1 MENKPSDKQ
10 SNMPLDKILYRVA
23 KIESDRGE
31 PDKIWAITD
40 IDDLIASTDTDSATL
55 YDDDDDELLMS
66 IAYYKNRYSDDD
78 TSSEREPIYADPNEP
93 ESEPDEEP
101 EAELAEP
108 ETPADEP
115 EAPAE
120 TESEEPAALAESDEA
135 EQTAENEESIETE
148 KLEEPASEASFAESE
163 ETQSAGETYF
173 TQSESEAAAEAP
185 EEPEEAEAVQ
195 GSADEAESEAE
206 EAAAE
211 EVAADESE
219 DIYSDSKFELSV
231 VKTDSEDEEAT
242 QETEPKNEADTD
254 ESDESNGT
262 DDPDNSD
269 NILTLHGEEEES
281 EAEEPQ
287 SEDEAEKKPTVE
299 ELFGAPA
306 SRYFGEPSEKP
317 EEDSERESRAIPG
330 LFGDTV
336 VFGPMK
342 SLSEPTKSK
351 PDDEYKTKLMTAIG
365 SAKAPQS
372 AETIEKPGV
381 ILKRGPL
388 SETSGLEPL
397 PQVIPAEE
405 FVGSGDDK
413 PASIEDQPF
422 TNPAAGNQPEEEQM
436 MLSGFGE
443 EPETEKIDED
453 ELRSEL
459 DKKRA
464 EKKKKFVLLGGIGD
478 DEPQEDEDQP
488 EEEEEEPDEQ
498 PEEKKKRSEKAPLE
512 YEKPEQRGRVYNSLK
527 NAASQFKTSVIGL
540 CVLEG
545 VSLLLLLVP
554 KILEW
559 AAIDAPAFDRGGAG
573 LAAANI
579 VLLLASFYL
588 AFPNILSGV
597 KALANGRVTGGA
609 VGGLTFVLAFVQA
622 ILSFFNKSPEGASG
636 MFYCAAAIFALLMT
650 AENSSR
656 GTARVMQNFL
666 FCTAKRKS
674 GLYGIR
680 AIESEKDAFE
690 VGRALKMGNPD
701 ILYSGRVE
709 FPADFIKNSEA
720 NSPADSCIKR
730 SLIISSAVSVLLAV
744 ISGIITK
751 DIFQAFGVLT
761 GAFCLTSPCAIELA
775 LMIPLYLENR
785 KLNSDGGMIAGYDAA
800 LECSEAVAASVD
812 SADLFD
818 RAACEMHGMKD
829 FHTVRIDDVLLYA
842 VAIVL
847 KSGGP
852 LTDVFNRIIGGST
865 ELLPPVRDMI
875 YEDRLGLSATIYNQ
889 RVLLGNRN
897 LLTHHN
903 IEVPLKSEEDKVKR
917 NGRKILYI
925 AIDSQV
931 AAMFVFNYA
940 EDASLKDSINEM
952 ADNGFSL
959 VVRTDDP
966 NVTDELIAAR
976 FGIAQKDVKMTLSH
990 GARIFSAY
998 RDSVVNSAPAKVMHD
1013 GSARSYFKSIAACG
1027 RLANFASRWAVFALI
1042 VQAVV
1047 AAGAIL
1053 CVALKAFAFVSPL
1066 TAVIVQTAIVAFSV
1080 ILEKFKR

>member
-1 MENKPSDKQ
+1 MENKPSDKR
-10 SNMPLDKILYRVA
+10 SNMPLDKVLYQVA
-23 KIESDRGE
+23 KIEHDSGE
-31 PDKIWAITD
+31 PDKIWKITD
-40 IDDLIASTDTDSATL
+40 IDDLIASTDADSTAL
-55 YDDDDDELLMS
+55 DYDDDDELLMS

-78 TSSEREPIYADPNEP
+78 ISSEYETIYTDPKEP

-101 EAELAEP
+101 EPEEAEP
-108 ETPADEP
+108 EIPADEP
-115 EAPAE
+115 EASAEAE
-120 TESEEPAALAESDEA
+120 TEEPAEPAESDEA
-135 EQTAENEESIETE
+135 EQTVENKEPVSEVSFAKPEETE
-148 KLEEPASEASFAESE
+148 
-163 ETQSAGETYF
+163 SAGESYF
-173 TQSESEAAAEAP
+173 ESEAATEAP
-185 EEPEEAEAVQ
+185 VEPEEAKAAQE
-195 GSADEAESEAE
+195 SADEIEPEAE
-206 EAAAE
+206 EVKAE
-211 EVAADESE
+211 EVPADESE
-219 DIYSDSKFELSV
+219 DIYSDSKIELSV
-231 VKTDSEDEEAT
+231 VKADGEDDDI
-242 QETEPKNEADTD
+242 QESEPKDEVDTD
-254 ESDESNGT
+254 ESNKTDES
-262 DDPDNSD
+262 DNSD

-281 EAEEPQ
+281 ED
-287 SEDEAEKKPTVE
+287 EDEAEKKPTVE

-306 SRYFGEPSEKP
+306 SRYFGEPTEEP

-342 SLSEPTKSK
+342 TLSEPTQNK

-464 EKKKKFVLLGGIGD
+464 EKKKKFVLLGGLGD
-478 DEPQEDEDQP
+478 DEPQEDENPP
-488 EEEEEEPDEQ
+488 EEKEDEPEEQ
-498 PEEKKKRSEKAPLE
+498 PEKKRKHSEKAPLE

-545 VSLLLLLVP
+545 VSLLLLLIP

-609 VGGLTFVLAFVQA
+609 VGGLTFILALVQTRR
-622 ILSFFNKSPEGASG
+622 SFFNKSPEGASG

-785 KLNSDGGMIAGYDAA
+785 KLNSEGGMIAGYDAA

-976 FGIAQKDVKMTLSH
+976 FGIAQKDIKMTLSH

-998 RDSVVNSAPAKVMHD
+998 RDSVVDSAP
-1013 GSARSYFKSIAACG
+1013 G

-1066 TAVIVQTAIVAFSV
+1066 TAVIVQAAIVAFSV

>member
-1 MENKPSDKQ
+1 
-10 SNMPLDKILYRVA
+10 MPLDKVLYQVA
-23 KIESDRGE
+23 KIEHDSGE
-31 PDKIWAITD
+31 PDKIWKITD
-40 IDDLIASTDTDSATL
+40 IDDLIASTDADSTAL
-55 YDDDDDELLMS
+55 DYDDDDELLMS

-78 TSSEREPIYADPNEP
+78 ISSEYETIYTDPKEP

-101 EAELAEP
+101 EPKEAEP
-108 ETPADEP
+108 ENPADEP
-115 EAPAE
+115 EASAE
-120 TESEEPAALAESDEA
+120 AEAEEPAEPAESDEA
-135 EQTAENEESIETE
+135 EQTVENKEPVSEVSFAKPEETE
-148 KLEEPASEASFAESE
+148 
-163 ETQSAGETYF
+163 SAGESYF
-173 TQSESEAAAEAP
+173 TEPESEAATESPA
-185 EEPEEAEAVQ
+185 EPEETEAAQESV
-195 GSADEAESEAE
+195 DEIEPEAE
-206 EAAAE
+206 EVKAE
-211 EVAADESE
+211 KVPADESE
-219 DIYSDSKFELSV
+219 DIYSDSKIELSV
-231 VKTDSEDEEAT
+231 VKADGEDDDI
-242 QETEPKNEADTD
+242 QESEPKDEVDTD
-254 ESDESNGT
+254 ESNKTDES
-262 DDPDNSD
+262 DNSD

-281 EAEEPQ
+281 ED
-287 SEDEAEKKPTVE
+287 EDEAEKKPTVE

-306 SRYFGEPSEKP
+306 SRYFGEPTEEP

-342 SLSEPTKSK
+342 SLSEPTQNK

-405 FVGSGDDK
+405 FVGLGDDK

-464 EKKKKFVLLGGIGD
+464 EKKKKFVLLGGLGD
-478 DEPQEDEDQP
+478 EEPQEDENL
-488 EEEEEEPDEQ
+488 
-498 PEEKKKRSEKAPLE
+498 PEEKEDEPEEQPKKKKKHSEKAPLE

-527 NAASQFKTSVIGL
+527 NAASQFKTSAIGL

-545 VSLLLLLVP
+545 VSLLLLLIP

-588 AFPNILSGV
+588 AFPNILSGI

-609 VGGLTFVLAFVQA
+609 VGGLTFILALVQT

-650 AENSSR
+650 AENSSC

-775 LMIPLYLENR
+775 LTIPLYLENR
-785 KLNSDGGMIAGYDAA
+785 KLNSEGGMIAGYDAA

-818 RAACEMHGMKD
+818 RTACEMHGMKD

-976 FGIAQKDVKMTLSH
+976 FGIAQKDIKMTLSH

-998 RDSVVNSAPAKVMHD
+998 RDSVVDSAPAKVMHD

>member
-1 MENKPSDKQ
+1 MENRSSDKR
-10 SNMPLDKILYRVA
+10 SKISLDRVLREVA
-23 KIESDRGE
+23 ELENSRGE
-31 PDKIWAITD
+31 PDRIWSLSD
-40 IDDLIASTDTDSATL
+40 IDDLLASTDTDSTAPADE
-55 YDDDDDELLMS
+55 DDTELLSS
-66 IAYYKNRYSDDD
+66 IQYYEGRYSDDD
-78 TSSEREPIYADPNEP
+78 TPS
-93 ESEPDEEP
+93 ESEPVYTQQGAEEP
-101 EAELAEP
+101 EAEIAAEP
-108 ETPADEP
+108 DAEVLSVEAEAAVEPEVEKSVESNEAEQTDKESDEVEEAEESASEISSSELNTTEEPVDETSSEEPANEETA

-120 TESEEPAALAESDEA
+120 PEKAEAAQEIANEA
-135 EQTAENEESIETE
+135 EPEVE
-148 KLEEPASEASFAESE
+148 
-163 ETQSAGETYF
+163 
-173 TQSESEAAAEAP
+173 EAP
-185 EEPEEAEAVQ
+185 I
-195 GSADEAESEAE
+195 E
-206 EAAAE
+206 EAAA
-211 EVAADESE
+211 DESA
-219 DIYSDSKFELSV
+219 DIYSDSKLELSV
-231 VKTDSEDEEAT
+231 VKADGEDDDIH
-242 QETEPKNEADTD
+242 K
-254 ESDESNGT
+254 SDK
-262 DDPDNSD
+262 DN
-269 NILTLHGEEEES
+269 NILTLHGEEEE
-281 EAEEPQ
+281 PKD
-287 SEDEAEKKPTVE
+287 EDEAEKKPTVE

-306 SRYFGEPSEKP
+306 SRYFGEPSETP

-342 SLSEPTKSK
+342 SLSESAKNK
-351 PDDEYKTKLMTAIG
+351 PDDEYKTKLMAAIG
-365 SAKAPQS
+365 SAKEPQS

-453 ELRSEL
+453 ELRNEL

-464 EKKKKFVLLGGIGD
+464 EKKKKFVLLSGLGD
-478 DEPQEDEDQP
+478 DEPQEDENL
-488 EEEEEEPDEQ
+488 
-498 PEEKKKRSEKAPLE
+498 PEEKEDEPEKQPEKKKKHSEKAPLE

-609 VGGLTFVLAFVQA
+609 VGGLTFILALVQT

-650 AENSSR
+650 AENSIR

-785 KLNSDGGMIAGYDAA
+785 KLNSEGGMIAGYDAA

-998 RDSVVNSAPAKVMHD
+998 RDSVVDSAPAKVMHD

-1066 TAVIVQTAIVAFSV
+1066 TAVVVQAAIVAFSV
-1080 ILEKFKR
+1080 ILEKFKK

>member
-1 MENKPSDKQ
+1 MENKSSDRQGKI
-10 SNMPLDKILYRVA
+10 SLDKIVREIAEL
-23 KIESDRGE
+23 ESSRGE
-31 PDKIWAITD
+31 PDKIWSLSD
-40 IDDLIASTDTDSATL
+40 IDELIASTNAVSPVPADE
-55 YDDDDDELLMS
+55 DDAELLTS
-66 IAYYKNRYSDDD
+66 IQYYEDAYSDDKA
-78 TSSEREPIYADPNEP
+78 SGYEPVREPEP
-93 ESEPDEEP
+93 EYEP
-101 EAELAEP
+101 EETAEP
-108 ETPADEP
+108 EQGADEP
-115 EAPAE
+115 DVDISDKTDDEAPAE
-120 TESEEPAALAESDEA
+120 
-135 EQTAENEESIETE
+135 
-148 KLEEPASEASFAESE
+148 
-163 ETQSAGETYF
+163 
-173 TQSESEAAAEAP
+173 
-185 EEPEEAEAVQ
+185 PEEANKAPAEAEPADEMPAEEAVPEEAVEAPAEEEPD
-195 GSADEAESEAE
+195 GAPAKAADEAPAE
-206 EAAAE
+206 DGE
-211 EVAADESE
+211 E
-219 DIYSDSKFELSV
+219 IYSDSKFELSV
-231 VKTDSEDEEAT
+231 AESDG
-242 QETEPKNEADTD
+242 DTD
-254 ESDESNGT
+254 TDGAERENVVPLNGEDKT
-262 DDPDNSD
+262 PQD
-269 NILTLHGEEEES
+269 G
-281 EAEEPQ
+281 AE
-287 SEDEAEKKPTVE
+287 EKKPTVE

-306 SRYFGEPSEKP
+306 ARYFGEPA
-317 EEDSERESRAIPG
+317 EETEDDSENEERAVPG
-330 LFGDTV
+330 LFDDTV

-342 SLSEPTKSK
+342 TLSEPTRK
-351 PDDEYKTKLMTAIG
+351 DGDEYKTKLISAIG
-365 SAKAPQS
+365 SANAPQS
-372 AETIEKPGV
+372 SETIEKPGV

-397 PQVIPAEE
+397 PKVIPAED
-405 FVGSGDDK
+405 FVGSENDT
-413 PASIEDQPF
+413 ASSIEDRPF
-422 TNPAAGNQPEEEQM
+422 TNPAAENRPEEEQM

-453 ELRSEL
+453 E
-459 DKKRA
+459 
-464 EKKKKFVLLGGIGD
+464 
-478 DEPQEDEDQP
+478 PQQEESRP
-488 EEEEEEPDEQ
+488 EEKAEEPEEQ
-498 PEEKKKRSEKAPLE
+498 PKKKKKRSEKAPLE
-512 YEKPEQRGRVYNSLK
+512 YEKPEQRGRIYNSLK
-527 NAASQFKTSVIGL
+527 NAATQLKTSAIGL
-540 CVLEG
+540 CVIEG
-545 VSLLLLLVP
+545 VALLLLLVP

-573 LAAANI
+573 LAAANL

-588 AFPNILSGV
+588 AFPCILSGV
-597 KALANGRVTGGA
+597 KALAKGRVTGGA
-609 VGGLTFVLAFVQA
+609 AGGITFILALVQTV
-622 ILSFFNKSPEGASG
+622 LSFFNKSPEGASG
-636 MFYCAAAIFALLMT
+636 VFYCSAAVFALLMT
-650 AENSSR
+650 AENGSR
-656 GTARVMQNFL
+656 GSARVMQNFL

-690 VGRALKMGNPD
+690 VGRSLKMGNPD
-701 ILYSGRVE
+701 ILYSGKVK
-709 FPADFIKNSEA
+709 FPAEFIKNSEA
-720 NSPADSCIKR
+720 NSPADSCVKR

-744 ISGIITK
+744 ISGIITR
-751 DIFQAFGVLT
+751 DFFQAFGVLT

-785 KLNSDGGMIAGYDAA
+785 KLNSEGGMIAGYDAA
-800 LECSEAVAASVD
+800 VECSEAVAAAVD

-903 IEVPLKSEEDKVKR
+903 IEVPLKSDEDKVKR

-940 EDASLKDSINEM
+940 EDVSLKESLNEM

-976 FGIAQKDVKMTLSH
+976 FGIAQKDIKMTFSH

-998 RDSVVNSAPAKVMHD
+998 RDSVVDSAPAKVMHD

-1042 VQAVV
+1042 MQAVV

-1066 TAVIVQTAIVAFSV
+1066 TAVTVQCATVLFSV
-1080 ILEKFKR
+1080 ILEKFKK

>member
-1 MENKPSDKQ
+1 MENKSSDRQGKI
-10 SNMPLDKILYRVA
+10 SLDKIVREIAEL
-23 KIESDRGE
+23 ESSRGE
-31 PDKIWAITD
+31 PDKIWSLSD
-40 IDDLIASTDTDSATL
+40 IDELIASTNAVSPVPADEDDT
-55 YDDDDDELLMS
+55 ELLTS
-66 IAYYKNRYSDDD
+66 IQYYEDAYSDDKAFGY
-78 TSSEREPIYADPNEP
+78 EPVREPEP
-93 ESEPDEEP
+93 EPEYEP
-101 EAELAEP
+101 EETAEP
-108 ETPADEP
+108 EQGADEP
-115 EAPAE
+115 DVDISDKTEDEVPAEPEEANEAPAE
-120 TESEEPAALAESDEA
+120 AEPADEMPAEEA
-135 EQTAENEESIETE
+135 VPE
-148 KLEEPASEASFAESE
+148 K
-163 ETQSAGETYF
+163 TDSAPVE
-173 TQSESEAAAEAP
+173 AEAP
-185 EEPEEAEAVQ
+185 EEEPDGAPAED
-195 GSADEAESEAE
+195 ADEALAE
-206 EAAAE
+206 DGE
-211 EVAADESE
+211 E
-219 DIYSDSKFELSV
+219 IYSDSKFELSV
-231 VKTDSEDEEAT
+231 AESDGDGDT
-242 QETEPKNEADTD
+242 DTD
-254 ESDESNGT
+254 ENR
-262 DDPDNSD
+262 
-269 NILTLHGEEEES
+269 
-281 EAEEPQ
+281 EAEREKVVPLNG
-287 SEDEAEKKPTVE
+287 EDETPQDGAEEKKPTVE

-306 SRYFGEPSEKP
+306 ARYFGEPSE
-317 EEDSERESRAIPG
+317 ETEDDSENEERAVPG
-330 LFGDTV
+330 LFDDTV

-342 SLSEPTKSK
+342 TLSEPTRK
-351 PDDEYKTKLMTAIG
+351 DGDEYKTKLISAIG
-365 SAKAPQS
+365 SANAPQS
-372 AETIEKPGV
+372 SETIEKPGV

-397 PQVIPAEE
+397 PKVIPAED
-405 FVGSGDDK
+405 FVGSENDT
-413 PASIEDQPF
+413 ASSIEDQPF
-422 TNPAAGNQPEEEQM
+422 TNPAAENRPEEEQM

-453 ELRSEL
+453 ELRDEL
-459 DKKRA
+459 SKKRA
-464 EKKKKFVLLGGIGD
+464 EKKKKFVLLSNLD
-478 DEPQEDEDQP
+478 ENEPQQEESQP
-488 EEEEEEPDEQ
+488 EEKAEESEEQ
-498 PEEKKKRSEKAPLE
+498 PKKKKKRSEKAPLE
-512 YEKPEQRGRVYNSLK
+512 YEKPEQRGRIYNSLK
-527 NAASQFKTSVIGL
+527 NAATQLKTSAIGL
-540 CVLEG
+540 CVIEG
-545 VSLLLLLVP
+545 VALLLLLVP

-573 LAAANI
+573 LAAANL

-588 AFPNILSGV
+588 AFPCILSGI
-597 KALANGRVTGGA
+597 KALAKGRVTGGA
-609 VGGLTFVLAFVQA
+609 AGGITFILALVQTV
-622 ILSFFNKSPEGASG
+622 LSFFNKSPEGASG
-636 MFYCAAAIFALLMT
+636 VFYCSAAVFALLMT
-650 AENSSR
+650 AENGSR
-656 GTARVMQNFL
+656 GSARVMQNFL

-690 VGRALKMGNPD
+690 VGRSLKMGNPD
-701 ILYSGRVE
+701 ILYSGKVK
-709 FPADFIKNSEA
+709 FPAEFIKNSEA
-720 NSPADSCIKR
+720 NSPADSCVKR

-744 ISGIITK
+744 ISGIITR
-751 DIFQAFGVLT
+751 DFFQAFGVLT

-785 KLNSDGGMIAGYDAA
+785 KLNSEGGMIAGYDAA
-800 LECSEAVAASVD
+800 VECSEAVAAAVD

-903 IEVPLKSEEDKVKR
+903 IEVPLKSDEDKVKR

-940 EDASLKDSINEM
+940 EDASLKESLNEM

-976 FGIAQKDVKMTLSH
+976 FGIAQKDIKMTFSH

-998 RDSVVNSAPAKVMHD
+998 RDSVVDSAPAKVMHD

-1042 VQAVV
+1042 MQAVV

-1066 TAVIVQTAIVAFSV
+1066 TAVTVQCATVLFSV
-1080 ILEKFKR
+1080 ILEKFKK

>member
-1 MENKPSDKQ
+1 
-10 SNMPLDKILYRVA
+10 MPLDKVLYQVA
-23 KIESDRGE
+23 KIEHDSGE
-31 PDKIWAITD
+31 PDKIWKITD
-40 IDDLIASTDTDSATL
+40 IDDLIASTGADSAAL
-55 YDDDDDELLMS
+55 DYDDDDELLMS

-78 TSSEREPIYADPNEP
+78 ISSEYETIYTDPKEP

-101 EAELAEP
+101 EPELAEP
-108 ETPADEP
+108 ENPADEP
-115 EAPAE
+115 EASAEAE
-120 TESEEPAALAESDEA
+120 TEEPAEPAESDEA
-135 EQTAENEESIETE
+135 TQTVENKEPVSEVSFAKPEETE
-148 KLEEPASEASFAESE
+148 
-163 ETQSAGETYF
+163 SAGESYF
-173 TQSESEAAAEAP
+173 ESEAATESPA
-185 EEPEEAEAVQ
+185 EPEEAEAAQ
-195 GSADEAESEAE
+195 ESADEAETESKDVKV
-206 EAAAE
+206 E
-211 EVAADESE
+211 EVPADENE

-231 VKTDSEDEEAT
+231 VKTDSEDDDIQES
-242 QETEPKNEADTD
+242 ETENEDNTD
-254 ESDESNGT
+254 ESDESNET
-262 DDPDNSD
+262 DEQNKDD

-281 EAEEPQ
+281 ED
-287 SEDEAEKKPTVE
+287 EDEAEKKPTVE

-306 SRYFGEPSEKP
+306 SRYFGEPNEKP

-342 SLSEPTKSK
+342 SLSEPTQNK

-365 SAKAPQS
+365 SAKEPQS

-464 EKKKKFVLLGGIGD
+464 EKKKKFVLLSGLGD
-478 DEPQEDEDQP
+478 DEPQEDENL
-488 EEEEEEPDEQ
+488 
-498 PEEKKKRSEKAPLE
+498 PEEKEDEPEEQHEKKKKHSEKAPLE

-609 VGGLTFVLAFVQA
+609 VGGLTFILALVQT
-622 ILSFFNKSPEGASG
+622 ILSFFNKSPKGASG

-785 KLNSDGGMIAGYDAA
+785 KLNSEGGMIAGYDAA

-940 EDASLKDSINEM
+940 EDSSLKDSINEM

-976 FGIAQKDVKMTLSH
+976 FGIAQKDIKMTLSH

-998 RDSVVNSAPAKVMHD
+998 RDSVVDSAPAKVMHD

-1066 TAVIVQTAIVAFSV
+1066 TAVIVQAAIVAFSV

>member
-1 MENKPSDKQ
+1 
-10 SNMPLDKILYRVA
+10 MPLDKVLYQVA
-23 KIESDRGE
+23 KIEHDSGE
-31 PDKIWAITD
+31 PDKIWKITD
-40 IDDLIASTDTDSATL
+40 IDDLIASTDADSTAL
-55 YDDDDDELLMS
+55 DYDDDDELLMS

-78 TSSEREPIYADPNEP
+78 ISSEYETIYTDPKEP

-101 EAELAEP
+101 EPEEAEP
-108 ETPADEP
+108 EIPADEP
-115 EAPAE
+115 EASAEAE
-120 TESEEPAALAESDEA
+120 TEEPAEPAESDEA
-135 EQTAENEESIETE
+135 EQTVENKEPVSEVSFANPEETE
-148 KLEEPASEASFAESE
+148 
-163 ETQSAGETYF
+163 SAGESYF
-173 TQSESEAAAEAP
+173 ESEAATESPA
-185 EEPEEAEAVQ
+185 EPEETEAVQ
-195 GSADEAESEAE
+195 ESADEIEPEAE
-206 EAAAE
+206 EVKAE
-211 EVAADESE
+211 EVPADESE
-219 DIYSDSKFELSV
+219 DIYSDSEFELSV
-231 VKTDSEDEEAT
+231 VKTDGEDDDI
-242 QETEPKNEADTD
+242 QESEPKDEVDTD
-254 ESDESNGT
+254 ESNKTDES
-262 DDPDNSD
+262 DNSD

-281 EAEEPQ
+281 GD
-287 SEDEAEKKPTVE
+287 EDEAEKKPTVE

-306 SRYFGEPSEKP
+306 SRYFGEPTEEP

-342 SLSEPTKSK
+342 SLSEPTQNK

-464 EKKKKFVLLGGIGD
+464 EKKKKFVLLGGLGD
-478 DEPQEDEDQP
+478 DEPQEDENL
-488 EEEEEEPDEQ
+488 
-498 PEEKKKRSEKAPLE
+498 PEEKEYEPEEQHEKKRKHSEKAPLE

-545 VSLLLLLVP
+545 VSLLLLLIP

-609 VGGLTFVLAFVQA
+609 VGGLTFILALVQT

-636 MFYCAAAIFALLMT
+636 MFYCAATIFALLMT

-785 KLNSDGGMIAGYDAA
+785 KLNSEGGMIAGYDAA

-976 FGIAQKDVKMTLSH
+976 FGIAQKDIKMTLSH

-998 RDSVVNSAPAKVMHD
+998 RDSVVDSAPAKVMHD

-1047 AAGAIL
+1047 AVGAIL

-1066 TAVIVQTAIVAFSV
+1066 TAVVVQAAIVAFSV
-1080 ILEKFKR
+1080 ILEKFKK

>member
-1 MENKPSDKQ
+1 MENKPSDKR
-10 SNMPLDKILYRVA
+10 SNMPLDKVLYQVA
-23 KIESDRGE
+23 KIEHDSGE
-31 PDKIWAITD
+31 PDKIWKITD
-40 IDDLIASTDTDSATL
+40 IDDLIASTDADSTAL
-55 YDDDDDELLMS
+55 DYDDDDELLMS

-78 TSSEREPIYADPNEP
+78 ISSEYETIYTDPKEP

-101 EAELAEP
+101 EPEEAEP
-108 ETPADEP
+108 ENPADEA
-115 EAPAE
+115 EASAEAE
-120 TESEEPAALAESDEA
+120 TEEPAEPAESDEA
-135 EQTAENEESIETE
+135 EQTVENKEPVSGVSFAKPEETE
-148 KLEEPASEASFAESE
+148 
-163 ETQSAGETYF
+163 SAGESYF
-173 TQSESEAAAEAP
+173 ESEAATEAP
-185 EEPEEAEAVQ
+185 AELEETEAAQE
-195 GSADEAESEAE
+195 SADEIEPEAE
-206 EAAAE
+206 EVKAE
-211 EVAADESE
+211 EVPADESE

-231 VKTDSEDEEAT
+231 VKADGEDDDIQKA
-242 QETEPKNEADTD
+242 EPKDEVDTD
-254 ESDESNGT
+254 ESNKTDES
-262 DDPDNSD
+262 DNSD

-281 EAEEPQ
+281 ED
-287 SEDEAEKKPTVE
+287 EDEAEKKPTVE

-306 SRYFGEPSEKP
+306 SRYFGEPTEEP

-342 SLSEPTKSK
+342 SLSEPTQNK

-464 EKKKKFVLLGGIGD
+464 EKKKKFVLLGGLGD
-478 DEPQEDEDQP
+478 DEPQEDENL
-488 EEEEEEPDEQ
+488 
-498 PEEKKKRSEKAPLE
+498 PEEKEYEPEEQHEKKRKHSEKAPLE

-545 VSLLLLLVP
+545 VSLLLLLIP

-609 VGGLTFVLAFVQA
+609 VGGLTFILALVQT

-650 AENSSR
+650 AESSSR

-785 KLNSDGGMIAGYDAA
+785 KLNSEGGMIAGYDAA

-865 ELLPPVRDMI
+865 DLLPPVRDMI

-976 FGIAQKDVKMTLSH
+976 FGIAQKDIKMTLSH

-998 RDSVVNSAPAKVMHD
+998 RDSVVDSAPAKVMHD

>member
-1 MENKPSDKQ
+1 
-10 SNMPLDKILYRVA
+10 MPLDKVLYQVA
-23 KIESDRGE
+23 KIEHDSGE
-31 PDKIWAITD
+31 PDKIWKITD
-40 IDDLIASTDTDSATL
+40 IDDLIASTDADSTAL
-55 YDDDDDELLMS
+55 DYDDDDELLMS

-78 TSSEREPIYADPNEP
+78 ISSEYETIYTDPKEP

-101 EAELAEP
+101 EPEEAEP
-108 ETPADEP
+108 ENPADEP
-115 EAPAE
+115 EASAEAE
-120 TESEEPAALAESDEA
+120 TEEPAEPAESDEA
-135 EQTAENEESIETE
+135 EQTVENKEPVSEVSFTKPEETE
-148 KLEEPASEASFAESE
+148 
-163 ETQSAGETYF
+163 SAGESYF
-173 TQSESEAAAEAP
+173 ESEAATEAP
-185 EEPEEAEAVQ
+185 AEPKEAEAAQ
-195 GSADEAESEAE
+195 ESADEIEPEAE
-206 EAAAE
+206 EVKAE
-211 EVAADESE
+211 NVPADESE

-231 VKTDSEDEEAT
+231 VKADGEDDDI
-242 QETEPKNEADTD
+242 QESEPKDEVDTD
-254 ESDESNGT
+254 ESNKTDES
-262 DDPDNSD
+262 DNSD

-281 EAEEPQ
+281 ED
-287 SEDEAEKKPTVE
+287 EDEAEKKPTVE

-306 SRYFGEPSEKP
+306 SRYFGEPAEEP

-342 SLSEPTKSK
+342 SLSEPTQNK

-464 EKKKKFVLLGGIGD
+464 EKKKKFVLLGGLGD
-478 DEPQEDEDQP
+478 DEPQEDENLP
-488 EEEEEEPDEQ
+488 EEKEDEPEEQ
-498 PEEKKKRSEKAPLE
+498 PEKKKKHSEKAPLE

-545 VSLLLLLVP
+545 VSLLLLLIP

-609 VGGLTFVLAFVQA
+609 VGGLTFILALVQT
-622 ILSFFNKSPEGASG
+622 ILSFFNKSPEDASG

-720 NSPADSCIKR
+720 NAPADSCIKR

-744 ISGIITK
+744 ISGIIAK

-785 KLNSDGGMIAGYDAA
+785 KLNSEGGMIAGYDAA

-976 FGIAQKDVKMTLSH
+976 FGIAQKDIKMTLSH

-998 RDSVVNSAPAKVMHD
+998 RDSVVDSAPAKVMHD

>member
-1 MENKPSDKQ
+1 
-10 SNMPLDKILYRVA
+10 MPLDKVLYQVA
-23 KIESDRGE
+23 KIEHDSGE
-31 PDKIWAITD
+31 PDKIWKITD
-40 IDDLIASTDTDSATL
+40 IDDLIASTDADSTAL
-55 YDDDDDELLMS
+55 DYDDDDELLMS

-78 TSSEREPIYADPNEP
+78 ISSEYETIYTDPKEP

-101 EAELAEP
+101 EPEEAEP
-108 ETPADEP
+108 ENPADEP
-115 EAPAE
+115 EASAEAE
-120 TESEEPAALAESDEA
+120 TEEPAEPAESDEA
-135 EQTAENEESIETE
+135 EQTVENKEPVSEVSFAKPEETE
-148 KLEEPASEASFAESE
+148 SASES
-163 ETQSAGETYF
+163 YF
-173 TQSESEAAAEAP
+173 ESEAATESPA
-185 EEPEEAEAVQ
+185 EPEETEAVQ
-195 GSADEAESEAE
+195 ESVDEIEPEAE
-206 EAAAE
+206 EVKAE
-211 EVAADESE
+211 EVPADESE
-219 DIYSDSKFELSV
+219 DIYSDSKIELSV
-231 VKTDSEDEEAT
+231 VKADGEDDNI
-242 QETEPKNEADTD
+242 QESEPKDEVDTD
-254 ESDESNGT
+254 ESNKTEES
-262 DDPDNSD
+262 DNSD

-281 EAEEPQ
+281 ED
-287 SEDEAEKKPTVE
+287 EDEAEKKPTVE

-306 SRYFGEPSEKP
+306 SRYFGEPTEEP

-342 SLSEPTKSK
+342 SLSEPTQNK

-464 EKKKKFVLLGGIGD
+464 EKKKKFVLLGGLGD
-478 DEPQEDEDQP
+478 DEPQEDENL
-488 EEEEEEPDEQ
+488 
-498 PEEKKKRSEKAPLE
+498 PEEKEYEPEEQHEKKRKHSEKAPLE

-545 VSLLLLLVP
+545 VSLLLLLIP

-609 VGGLTFVLAFVQA
+609 VGGLTFILALVQT

-636 MFYCAAAIFALLMT
+636 MFYCAATIFALLMT

-785 KLNSDGGMIAGYDAA
+785 KLNSEGGMIAGYDAA

-952 ADNGFSL
+952 AYNGFSL

-976 FGIAQKDVKMTLSH
+976 FGIAQKDIKMTLSH

-998 RDSVVNSAPAKVMHD
+998 RDSVVDSAPAKVMHD

-1066 TAVIVQTAIVAFSV
+1066 TAVIVQAAIVAFSV

>member
-1 MENKPSDKQ
+1 MENKPSDKR
-10 SNMPLDKILYRVA
+10 SNMPLDKVLYQVA
-23 KIESDRGE
+23 KIEHDSGE
-31 PDKIWAITD
+31 PDKIWKITD
-40 IDDLIASTDTDSATL
+40 IDDLIASTGADSTAL
-55 YDDDDDELLMS
+55 DYDDDDELLMS

-78 TSSEREPIYADPNEP
+78 ISSEYETIYTDPKEP

-101 EAELAEP
+101 EPELAEP
-108 ETPADEP
+108 ENPADEP
-115 EAPAE
+115 EASAEAE
-120 TESEEPAALAESDEA
+120 TEEPAEPAESDEA
-135 EQTAENEESIETE
+135 AQTVENKEPVSEVSFAKPEETE
-148 KLEEPASEASFAESE
+148 
-163 ETQSAGETYF
+163 SAGESYF
-173 TQSESEAAAEAP
+173 ESEAATESPA
-185 EEPEEAEAVQ
+185 EPEEAEAAQ
-195 GSADEAESEAE
+195 ESADEAETESKDVK
-206 EAAAE
+206 AE
-211 EVAADESE
+211 EVPADENE

-231 VKTDSEDEEAT
+231 VKADSEDDDIQES
-242 QETEPKNEADTD
+242 ETENEDNTD
-254 ESDESNGT
+254 ESDESNET
-262 DDPDNSD
+262 DEQNKDD

-281 EAEEPQ
+281 ED
-287 SEDEAEKKPTVE
+287 EDEAEKKPTVE

-306 SRYFGEPSEKP
+306 SRYFGEPTEEP

-342 SLSEPTKSK
+342 SLSEPTQNK

-365 SAKAPQS
+365 SAKEPQS

-464 EKKKKFVLLGGIGD
+464 EKKKKFVLLSGLGD
-478 DEPQEDEDQP
+478 EEPQEDENL
-488 EEEEEEPDEQ
+488 
-498 PEEKKKRSEKAPLE
+498 PEEKGDEPEEQHEKKKKHSEKAPLE

-545 VSLLLLLVP
+545 VSLLLLLIP

-597 KALANGRVTGGA
+597 KALANGHVTGGA
-609 VGGLTFVLAFVQA
+609 VGGLTFILAFVQT

-785 KLNSDGGMIAGYDAA
+785 KLNSEGGMIAGYDAA

-976 FGIAQKDVKMTLSH
+976 FGIAQKDIKMTLSH

-998 RDSVVNSAPAKVMHD
+998 RDSVVDSAPAKVMHD

-1066 TAVIVQTAIVAFSV
+1066 TAVIVQAAIVAFSV

>member
-1 MENKPSDKQ
+1 
-10 SNMPLDKILYRVA
+10 MPLDKVLYQVA
-23 KIESDRGE
+23 KIEHDSGE
-31 PDKIWAITD
+31 PDKIWKITD
-40 IDDLIASTDTDSATL
+40 IDDLIASTDADSTAL
-55 YDDDDDELLMS
+55 DYDDDDELLMS

-78 TSSEREPIYADPNEP
+78 ISSEYETIYTDPKEP

-101 EAELAEP
+101 EPEEAEP
-108 ETPADEP
+108 EIPADEP
-115 EAPAE
+115 EASAEAE
-120 TESEEPAALAESDEA
+120 TEEPAEPAESDEA
-135 EQTAENEESIETE
+135 EQTVENKEPVSEVSFANPEETE
-148 KLEEPASEASFAESE
+148 
-163 ETQSAGETYF
+163 SAGESYF
-173 TQSESEAAAEAP
+173 ESEAATESPA
-185 EEPEEAEAVQ
+185 EPEETEAVRE
-195 GSADEAESEAE
+195 SADEIEPEAE
-206 EAAAE
+206 EVKAE
-211 EVAADESE
+211 EVPADESE
-219 DIYSDSKFELSV
+219 DIYSDSEFELSV
-231 VKTDSEDEEAT
+231 VKTDGEDDDI
-242 QETEPKNEADTD
+242 QESEPKDEVDTD
-254 ESDESNGT
+254 ESNKTDES
-262 DDPDNSD
+262 DNSD

-281 EAEEPQ
+281 GD
-287 SEDEAEKKPTVE
+287 EDEAEKKPTVE

-306 SRYFGEPSEKP
+306 SRYFGEPTEEP

-342 SLSEPTKSK
+342 SLSEPTQNK

-464 EKKKKFVLLGGIGD
+464 EKKKKFVLLGGLGD
-478 DEPQEDEDQP
+478 DEPQEDENL
-488 EEEEEEPDEQ
+488 
-498 PEEKKKRSEKAPLE
+498 PEEKEYELEEQHEKKRKHSEKAPLE

-545 VSLLLLLVP
+545 VSLLLLLIP

-609 VGGLTFVLAFVQA
+609 VGGLTFILALVQT

-785 KLNSDGGMIAGYDAA
+785 KLNSEGGMIAGYDAA

-976 FGIAQKDVKMTLSH
+976 FGIAQKDIKMTLSH

-998 RDSVVNSAPAKVMHD
+998 RDSVVDSAPAKVMHD

>member
-1 MENKPSDKQ
+1 
-10 SNMPLDKILYRVA
+10 MPLDKVLYQVA
-23 KIESDRGE
+23 KIEHDSGE
-31 PDKIWAITD
+31 PDKIWKITD
-40 IDDLIASTDTDSATL
+40 IDDLIASTGADSTAL
-55 YDDDDDELLMS
+55 DYDDDDELLMS

-78 TSSEREPIYADPNEP
+78 ISSEYETIYTDPKEPK
-93 ESEPDEEP
+93 SEPDEEP
-101 EAELAEP
+101 EPEEAEP
-108 ETPADEP
+108 ENPADEP
-115 EAPAE
+115 EASAEAE
-120 TESEEPAALAESDEA
+120 TEEPAEPAESDEA
-135 EQTAENEESIETE
+135 AQTVENKEPVSEVSFAKPEETE
-148 KLEEPASEASFAESE
+148 
-163 ETQSAGETYF
+163 SAGESYF
-173 TQSESEAAAEAP
+173 ESEAATESPA
-185 EEPEEAEAVQ
+185 EPEEAEAAQ
-195 GSADEAESEAE
+195 ESADEAETESKDVK
-206 EAAAE
+206 AE
-211 EVAADESE
+211 EVPADENE

-231 VKTDSEDEEAT
+231 VKADSEDDDIQES
-242 QETEPKNEADTD
+242 ETENEDNTD
-254 ESDESNGT
+254 ESDESNET
-262 DDPDNSD
+262 DEQNKDD

-281 EAEEPQ
+281 ED
-287 SEDEAEKKPTVE
+287 EDEAEKKPTVE

-306 SRYFGEPSEKP
+306 SRYFGEPSEEP

-342 SLSEPTKSK
+342 SLSEPTQNK

-365 SAKAPQS
+365 SAKEPQS

-464 EKKKKFVLLGGIGD
+464 EKKKKFVLLSGLGD
-478 DEPQEDEDQP
+478 EEPQEDENLP
-488 EEEEEEPDEQ
+488 EEKEDESEEQ
-498 PEEKKKRSEKAPLE
+498 PEKKRKHSEKAPLE

-545 VSLLLLLVP
+545 VSLLLLLIP

-609 VGGLTFVLAFVQA
+609 VGGLTFILALIQT

-785 KLNSDGGMIAGYDAA
+785 KLNSEGGMIAGYDAA

-976 FGIAQKDVKMTLSH
+976 FGIAQKDIKMTLSH

-998 RDSVVNSAPAKVMHD
+998 RDSVVDSAPAKVMHD

-1066 TAVIVQTAIVAFSV
+1066 TAVIVQAAIVAFSV

>member
-1 MENKPSDKQ
+1 
-10 SNMPLDKILYRVA
+10 MPLDKVLYQVA
-23 KIESDRGE
+23 KIEHDSGE
-31 PDKIWAITD
+31 PDKIWEITD
-40 IDDLIASTDTDSATL
+40 IDDLIASTDADSTAL
-55 YDDDDDELLMS
+55 DYDDDDELLMS

-78 TSSEREPIYADPNEP
+78 ISSEYETIYTDPKEP

-101 EAELAEP
+101 EPEEAEP
-108 ETPADEP
+108 ENPADEP
-115 EAPAE
+115 EASAEAE
-120 TESEEPAALAESDEA
+120 TEEPAEPVESDEA
-135 EQTAENEESIETE
+135 EQTVENKEPVSEVSFAKPEETE
-148 KLEEPASEASFAESE
+148 
-163 ETQSAGETYF
+163 SAGESYF
-173 TQSESEAAAEAP
+173 ESEAVTESPA
-185 EEPEEAEAVQ
+185 EPEEAEAAQ
-195 GSADEAESEAE
+195 ESADEIEPEAE
-206 EAAAE
+206 EVKAE
-211 EVAADESE
+211 KVPADESE
-219 DIYSDSKFELSV
+219 DIYSDSEFELSV
-231 VKTDSEDEEAT
+231 VKADGEDDDI
-242 QETEPKNEADTD
+242 QESEPKDEVDTD
-254 ESDESNGT
+254 ESNKTDES
-262 DDPDNSD
+262 DNSD

-281 EAEEPQ
+281 ED
-287 SEDEAEKKPTVE
+287 EDEAEKKPTVE

-306 SRYFGEPSEKP
+306 SRYFGEPTEEP

-342 SLSEPTKSK
+342 SLSEPTQNK

-405 FVGSGDDK
+405 FVGSEDDK

-464 EKKKKFVLLGGIGD
+464 EKKKKFVLLGGLGD
-478 DEPQEDEDQP
+478 DEPQEDENL
-488 EEEEEEPDEQ
+488 
-498 PEEKKKRSEKAPLE
+498 PEEKEDEPEEQPKKKRKHSEKAPLE

-545 VSLLLLLVP
+545 VSLLLLLIP

-609 VGGLTFVLAFVQA
+609 VGGLTFILALVQT

-785 KLNSDGGMIAGYDAA
+785 KLNSEGGMIAGYDAA

-976 FGIAQKDVKMTLSH
+976 FGIAQKDIKMTLSH

-998 RDSVVNSAPAKVMHD
+998 RDSVVDSAPAKVMHD

-1042 VQAVV
+1042 VQEVV

-1066 TAVIVQTAIVAFSV
+1066 TAVIVQAAIVAFSV

>member
-1 MENKPSDKQ
+1 
-10 SNMPLDKILYRVA
+10 MPLDKVLYQVA
-23 KIESDRGE
+23 KIEHDSGE
-31 PDKIWAITD
+31 PDKIWEITD
-40 IDDLIASTDTDSATL
+40 IDDLIASTDADSTAL
-55 YDDDDDELLMS
+55 DYDDDDELLMS

-78 TSSEREPIYADPNEP
+78 ISSEYETIYTDPKEP

-101 EAELAEP
+101 EPEEAEP
-108 ETPADEP
+108 ENPADEP
-115 EAPAE
+115 EASAEAE
-120 TESEEPAALAESDEA
+120 TEEPAEPVESDEA
-135 EQTAENEESIETE
+135 EQTVENKEPVSEVSFAKPEETE
-148 KLEEPASEASFAESE
+148 
-163 ETQSAGETYF
+163 SAGESYF
-173 TQSESEAAAEAP
+173 ESEAVTESPA
-185 EEPEEAEAVQ
+185 EPEEAEAAQ
-195 GSADEAESEAE
+195 ESADEIEPEAE
-206 EAAAE
+206 EVKAE
-211 EVAADESE
+211 KVPADESE
-219 DIYSDSKFELSV
+219 DIYSDSEFELSV
-231 VKTDSEDEEAT
+231 VKADGEDDDI
-242 QETEPKNEADTD
+242 QESEPKDEVDTD
-254 ESDESNGT
+254 ESNKTDES
-262 DDPDNSD
+262 DNSD

-281 EAEEPQ
+281 ED
-287 SEDEAEKKPTVE
+287 EDEAEKKPTVE

-306 SRYFGEPSEKP
+306 SRYFGEPTEEP

-342 SLSEPTKSK
+342 SLSEPTQNK

-405 FVGSGDDK
+405 FVGSEDDK

-464 EKKKKFVLLGGIGD
+464 EKKKKFVLLGGLGD
-478 DEPQEDEDQP
+478 DEPQEDENL
-488 EEEEEEPDEQ
+488 
-498 PEEKKKRSEKAPLE
+498 PEEKEDEPEEQPKKKRKHSEKAPLE

-545 VSLLLLLVP
+545 VSLLLLLIP
-554 KILEW
+554 KNLEW

-609 VGGLTFVLAFVQA
+609 VGGLTFILALVQT

-785 KLNSDGGMIAGYDAA
+785 KLNSEGGMIAGYDAA

-976 FGIAQKDVKMTLSH
+976 FGIAQKDIKMTLSH

-998 RDSVVNSAPAKVMHD
+998 RDSVVDSAPAKVMHD

-1066 TAVIVQTAIVAFSV
+1066 TAVIVQAAIVAFSV

>member
-1 MENKPSDKQ
+1 
-10 SNMPLDKILYRVA
+10 MPLDKVLYQVA
-23 KIESDRGE
+23 KIEHDSGE
-31 PDKIWAITD
+31 PDKIWKITD
-40 IDDLIASTDTDSATL
+40 IDDLIASTDADSTAL
-55 YDDDDDELLMS
+55 DYDDDDELLMS

-78 TSSEREPIYADPNEP
+78 ISSEYETIYTDPKEP

-101 EAELAEP
+101 ESEEAEP
-108 ETPADEP
+108 ENPADEP
-115 EAPAE
+115 EASAEAEAEEPAEPAESDVAEQTVENKEPVSEVPFAKPEE
-120 TESEEPAALAESDEA
+120 TES
-135 EQTAENEESIETE
+135 
-148 KLEEPASEASFAESE
+148 
-163 ETQSAGETYF
+163 AGESYF
-173 TQSESEAAAEAP
+173 ESEAATESPA
-185 EEPEEAEAVQ
+185 EPEETEAVQ
-195 GSADEAESEAE
+195 ESADEIEPEAE
-206 EAAAE
+206 EVKAE
-211 EVAADESE
+211 EVPADESE
-219 DIYSDSKFELSV
+219 DIYSDSKIELSV
-231 VKTDSEDEEAT
+231 VKADGEDDDI
-242 QETEPKNEADTD
+242 QESEPKDEVDTD
-254 ESDESNGT
+254 ESNKTDES
-262 DDPDNSD
+262 DNSD

-281 EAEEPQ
+281 ED
-287 SEDEAEKKPTVE
+287 EDEAEKKPTVE

-306 SRYFGEPSEKP
+306 SRYFGELTEEP

-342 SLSEPTKSK
+342 SLSEPTQNK

-372 AETIEKPGV
+372 TETIEKPGV

-405 FVGSGDDK
+405 FVGSGDNK

-464 EKKKKFVLLGGIGD
+464 EKKKKFVLLGGLGD
-478 DEPQEDEDQP
+478 DEPQEDENLP
-488 EEEEEEPDEQ
+488 EEKEDEPEEQ
-498 PEEKKKRSEKAPLE
+498 PEKKRKHSEKAPLE

-527 NAASQFKTSVIGL
+527 NAASQFKTSGIGL

-545 VSLLLLLVP
+545 VSLLLLLIP

-609 VGGLTFVLAFVQA
+609 VGGLTFILALVQT

-785 KLNSDGGMIAGYDAA
+785 KLNSEGGMIASYDAA

-976 FGIAQKDVKMTLSH
+976 FGIAQKDIKMTLSH

-998 RDSVVNSAPAKVMHD
+998 RDSVVDSAPAKVMHD

-1066 TAVIVQTAIVAFSV
+1066 TAVIVQAAIVAFSV

>member
-1 MENKPSDKQ
+1 
-10 SNMPLDKILYRVA
+10 MPLDKVLYQVA
-23 KIESDRGE
+23 KIEHDSGE
-31 PDKIWAITD
+31 PDKIWKITD
-40 IDDLIASTDTDSATL
+40 IDDLIASTDADSATL
-55 YDDDDDELLMS
+55 DYDDDDELLMS

-78 TSSEREPIYADPNEP
+78 ISSEYETIYTDPKEP

-101 EAELAEP
+101 EPEEAEP
-108 ETPADEP
+108 ENPADEP
-115 EAPAE
+115 EASAEAE
-120 TESEEPAALAESDEA
+120 TEEPAEPAESDEA
-135 EQTAENEESIETE
+135 EQTVENKEPVSEVSFAKPKETE
-148 KLEEPASEASFAESE
+148 
-163 ETQSAGETYF
+163 SAGESYF
-173 TQSESEAAAEAP
+173 ESSAATEAP
-185 EEPEEAEAVQ
+185 AEPEETEAAQ
-195 GSADEAESEAE
+195 ESADEIGPEAE
-206 EAAAE
+206 EVKAE
-211 EVAADESE
+211 EVPADESE
-219 DIYSDSKFELSV
+219 DIYSDSEFELSV
-231 VKTDSEDEEAT
+231 VKADGEDDDI
-242 QETEPKNEADTD
+242 QESEPKDEVDTD
-254 ESDESNGT
+254 ESNKTDES
-262 DDPDNSD
+262 DNSD

-281 EAEEPQ
+281 ED
-287 SEDEAEKKPTVE
+287 EDEAEKKPTVE

-306 SRYFGEPSEKP
+306 SRYFGKPTEEPD
-317 EEDSERESRAIPG
+317 EDSERESRAIPG

-342 SLSEPTKSK
+342 SLSEPTQNK

-413 PASIEDQPF
+413 PVSIEDQPF

-464 EKKKKFVLLGGIGD
+464 EKKKKFVLLGGLGD
-478 DEPQEDEDQP
+478 DEPQEDENL
-488 EEEEEEPDEQ
+488 
-498 PEEKKKRSEKAPLE
+498 PEEKEDEPEEQHEKKKKHSEKAPLE

-545 VSLLLLLVP
+545 VSLLLLLIP

-597 KALANGRVTGGA
+597 KALANGRVTSGA
-609 VGGLTFVLAFVQA
+609 VGGLTFILALVQT

-690 VGRALKMGNPD
+690 VGRALKMGNPY

-720 NSPADSCIKR
+720 NSPADNCIKR

-785 KLNSDGGMIAGYDAA
+785 KLNSEGGMIAGYDAA

-976 FGIAQKDVKMTLSH
+976 FGIAQKDIKMTLSH

-998 RDSVVNSAPAKVMHD
+998 RDSVVDSAPAKVMHD

-1066 TAVIVQTAIVAFSV
+1066 TAVIVQAAIVAFSV

>member
-1 MENKPSDKQ
+1 MENKSSDRQGKI
-10 SNMPLDKILYRVA
+10 SLDKIVREIAEL
-23 KIESDRGE
+23 ESSRGE
-31 PDKIWAITD
+31 PDKIWSLSD
-40 IDDLIASTDTDSATL
+40 IDELIASTNAVSPVPADE
-55 YDDDDDELLMS
+55 DDAELLTS
-66 IAYYKNRYSDDD
+66 IQYYEDAYSDDKAFGY
-78 TSSEREPIYADPNEP
+78 EPVREPEP
-93 ESEPDEEP
+93 EPEYEP
-101 EAELAEP
+101 EETAEP
-108 ETPADEP
+108 EQEADEP
-115 EAPAE
+115 DVDISDKTEDEVPAEPEEANEAPAE
-120 TESEEPAALAESDEA
+120 EEDEA
-135 EQTAENEESIETE
+135 PVEDAVSEKTDSAPAEV
-148 KLEEPASEASFAESE
+148 
-163 ETQSAGETYF
+163 
-173 TQSESEAAAEAP
+173 EAP
-185 EEPEEAEAVQ
+185 EEEPDGAPAED
-195 GSADEAESEAE
+195 ADEALAE
-206 EAAAE
+206 DGE
-211 EVAADESE
+211 E
-219 DIYSDSKFELSV
+219 IYSDSKFELSV
-231 VKTDSEDEEAT
+231 AESDGDGDTDTGENREAERENVVPLNGEDET
-242 QETEPKNEADTD
+242 PQD
-254 ESDESNGT
+254 G
-262 DDPDNSD
+262 
-269 NILTLHGEEEES
+269 
-281 EAEEPQ
+281 AE
-287 SEDEAEKKPTVE
+287 EKKPTVE

-306 SRYFGEPSEKP
+306 ARYFGEPA
-317 EEDSERESRAIPG
+317 EETEDDSENEERAVPG
-330 LFGDTV
+330 LFDDTV

-342 SLSEPTKSK
+342 TLSEPTRK
-351 PDDEYKTKLMTAIG
+351 DGDEYKTKLISAIG
-365 SAKAPQS
+365 SANAPQS
-372 AETIEKPGV
+372 SETIEKPGV

-397 PQVIPAEE
+397 PKVIPAED
-405 FVGSGDDK
+405 FVGSENDT
-413 PASIEDQPF
+413 ASSIEDRPF
-422 TNPAAGNQPEEEQM
+422 TNPAAENRPEEEQM

-453 ELRSEL
+453 ELRDEL
-459 DKKRA
+459 SKKRA
-464 EKKKKFVLLGGIGD
+464 EKKKKFVLLSNLD
-478 DEPQEDEDQP
+478 ENEPQQEESRP
-488 EEEEEEPDEQ
+488 EEKAEEPEEQ
-498 PEEKKKRSEKAPLE
+498 PKKKKKRSEKAPLE
-512 YEKPEQRGRVYNSLK
+512 YEKPEQRGRIYNSLK
-527 NAASQFKTSVIGL
+527 NATTQLKTSAIGL
-540 CVLEG
+540 CVIEG
-545 VSLLLLLVP
+545 VALLLLLLVP

-573 LAAANI
+573 LAAANL

-588 AFPNILSGV
+588 AFPCVLSGM
-597 KALANGRVTGGA
+597 KALAKGRVTGGA
-609 VGGLTFVLAFVQA
+609 AGGITFILALVQTV
-622 ILSFFNKSPEGASG
+622 LSFFNKSPEGASG
-636 MFYCAAAIFALLMT
+636 VFYCSAAVFALLMT

-656 GTARVMQNFL
+656 GSARVMQNFL

-690 VGRALKMGNPD
+690 VGRSLKMGNPD
-701 ILYSGRVE
+701 ILYSGKVK
-709 FPADFIKNSEA
+709 FPAEFIKNSEA
-720 NSPADSCIKR
+720 NSPADSCVKR

-744 ISGIITK
+744 ISGIITR
-751 DIFQAFGVLT
+751 DFFQAFGVLT

-785 KLNSDGGMIAGYDAA
+785 KLNSEGGMIAGYDAA
-800 LECSEAVAASVD
+800 VECSEAVAAAVD

-903 IEVPLKSEEDKVKR
+903 IEVPLKSDEDKVKR

-940 EDASLKDSINEM
+940 EDASLKESLNEM

-976 FGIAQKDVKMTLSH
+976 FGIAQKDIKMTFSH

-998 RDSVVNSAPAKVMHD
+998 RDSVVDSAPAKVMHD

-1042 VQAVV
+1042 MQAVV

-1066 TAVIVQTAIVAFSV
+1066 TAVTVQCATVLFSV
-1080 ILEKFKR
+1080 ILEKFKK

>member
-1 MENKPSDKQ
+1 MENKSSDRRGKI
-10 SNMPLDKILYRVA
+10 SLDKIVREIAEL
-23 KIESDRGE
+23 ESSRGE
-31 PDKIWAITD
+31 PDKIWSLSD
-40 IDDLIASTDTDSATL
+40 IDELIASTNAVSPVPADEDDT
-55 YDDDDDELLMS
+55 ELLTS
-66 IAYYKNRYSDDD
+66 IQYYEDAYSDDKAFGY
-78 TSSEREPIYADPNEP
+78 EPVREPEP
-93 ESEPDEEP
+93 EPEYEP
-101 EAELAEP
+101 EETAEP
-108 ETPADEP
+108 EQGADEP
-115 EAPAE
+115 DVDISDKTEDEVPAEPEEANEAPAE
-120 TESEEPAALAESDEA
+120 AEPADEMPAEEA
-135 EQTAENEESIETE
+135 VPE
-148 KLEEPASEASFAESE
+148 K
-163 ETQSAGETYF
+163 TDSAPVE
-173 TQSESEAAAEAP
+173 AEAP
-185 EEPEEAEAVQ
+185 EEEPDGAPAED
-195 GSADEAESEAE
+195 ADEALAE
-206 EAAAE
+206 DGE
-211 EVAADESE
+211 E
-219 DIYSDSKFELSV
+219 IYSDSKFELSV
-231 VKTDSEDEEAT
+231 AESDGDGDT
-242 QETEPKNEADTD
+242 DTD
-254 ESDESNGT
+254 ENR
-262 DDPDNSD
+262 
-269 NILTLHGEEEES
+269 
-281 EAEEPQ
+281 EAERENVVPLNG
-287 SEDEAEKKPTVE
+287 EDETPQDGAEEKKPTVE

-306 SRYFGEPSEKP
+306 ARYFGEPSE
-317 EEDSERESRAIPG
+317 ETEDDSENEERAVPG
-330 LFGDTV
+330 LFDDTV

-342 SLSEPTKSK
+342 TLSEPTRK
-351 PDDEYKTKLMTAIG
+351 DGDEYKTKLISAIG
-365 SAKAPQS
+365 SANAPQS
-372 AETIEKPGV
+372 SETIEKPGV

-397 PQVIPAEE
+397 PKVIPAED
-405 FVGSGDDK
+405 FVGSENDT
-413 PASIEDQPF
+413 ASSIEDQPF
-422 TNPAAGNQPEEEQM
+422 TNPAAENRPEEEQM

-453 ELRSEL
+453 ELRDEL
-459 DKKRA
+459 SKKRA
-464 EKKKKFVLLGGIGD
+464 EKKKKFVLLSNLD
-478 DEPQEDEDQP
+478 ENEPQQEESRP
-488 EEEEEEPDEQ
+488 EEKAEEPEEQ
-498 PEEKKKRSEKAPLE
+498 PKKKKKRSEKAPLE
-512 YEKPEQRGRVYNSLK
+512 YEKPEQRGRIYNSLK
-527 NAASQFKTSVIGL
+527 NAVTQLKTSAIGL
-540 CVLEG
+540 CVIEG
-545 VSLLLLLVP
+545 VALLLLLVP

-573 LAAANI
+573 LAAANL

-588 AFPNILSGV
+588 AFPCILSGI
-597 KALANGRVTGGA
+597 KALAKGRVTGGA
-609 VGGLTFVLAFVQA
+609 AGGITFILALVQTV
-622 ILSFFNKSPEGASG
+622 LSFFNKSPEGASG
-636 MFYCAAAIFALLMT
+636 VFYCSAAVFALLMT
-650 AENSSR
+650 AENGSR
-656 GTARVMQNFL
+656 GSARVMQNFL

-690 VGRALKMGNPD
+690 VGRSLKMGNPD
-701 ILYSGRVE
+701 ILYSGKVK
-709 FPADFIKNSEA
+709 FPAEFIKNSEA
-720 NSPADSCIKR
+720 NSPADSCVKR

-744 ISGIITK
+744 ISGIITR
-751 DIFQAFGVLT
+751 DFFQAFGVLT

-785 KLNSDGGMIAGYDAA
+785 KLNSEGGMIAGYDAA
-800 LECSEAVAASVD
+800 VECSEAVAAAVD

-903 IEVPLKSEEDKVKR
+903 IEVPLKSDEDKVKR

-940 EDASLKDSINEM
+940 EDASLKESLNEM

-976 FGIAQKDVKMTLSH
+976 FGIAQKDIKMTFSH

-998 RDSVVNSAPAKVMHD
+998 RDSVVDSAPAKVMHD

-1042 VQAVV
+1042 MQAVV

-1066 TAVIVQTAIVAFSV
+1066 TAVTVQCATVLFSV
-1080 ILEKFKR
+1080 ILEKFKK

>member
-1 MENKPSDKQ
+1 MENKSSDRQGKI
-10 SNMPLDKILYRVA
+10 SLDKIVREIAEL
-23 KIESDRGE
+23 ESSRGE
-31 PDKIWAITD
+31 PDKIWSLSD
-40 IDDLIASTDTDSATL
+40 IDELIASTNAVSPVPADE
-55 YDDDDDELLMS
+55 DDAELLTS
-66 IAYYKNRYSDDD
+66 IQYYEDAYSDDKAFGY
-78 TSSEREPIYADPNEP
+78 EPVREPEP
-93 ESEPDEEP
+93 EYEP
-101 EAELAEP
+101 EETAEP
-108 ETPADEP
+108 EQGADEP
-115 EAPAE
+115 DVDISDKTEDEVPAEPEEANEAPAE
-120 TESEEPAALAESDEA
+120 AEPADEMPAEEAVSEEAVEAPAEEEDEA
-135 EQTAENEESIETE
+135 PVEDAVSE
-148 KLEEPASEASFAESE
+148 K
-163 ETQSAGETYF
+163 TDSAPVEV
-173 TQSESEAAAEAP
+173 EAP
-185 EEPEEAEAVQ
+185 EEELGGAPAED
-195 GSADEAESEAE
+195 ADEVPSE
-206 EAAAE
+206 
-211 EVAADESE
+211 DGE

-231 VKTDSEDEEAT
+231 AESDSDT
-242 QETEPKNEADTD
+242 DTD
-254 ESDESNGT
+254 ENREAASENVV
-262 DDPDNSD
+262 PLN
-269 NILTLHGEEEES
+269 GEEETPQDG
-281 EAEEPQ
+281 AE
-287 SEDEAEKKPTVE
+287 EKKPTVE

-306 SRYFGEPSEKP
+306 ARYFGEPA
-317 EEDSERESRAIPG
+317 EETEDDSENEERAVPG
-330 LFGDTV
+330 LFDDTV

-342 SLSEPTKSK
+342 TLSEPTRK
-351 PDDEYKTKLMTAIG
+351 DGDEYKTKLISAIG
-365 SAKAPQS
+365 SANAPQS
-372 AETIEKPGV
+372 SETIEKPGV

-397 PQVIPAEE
+397 PKVIPAED
-405 FVGSGDDK
+405 FVGSENDTLS
-413 PASIEDQPF
+413 SIEDRPF
-422 TNPAAGNQPEEEQM
+422 TNPAAENRPEEEQM

-443 EPETEKIDED
+443 ESETEKIDED
-453 ELRSEL
+453 ELRDEL
-459 DKKRA
+459 SKKRA
-464 EKKKKFVLLGGIGD
+464 EKKKKFVLLSNLD
-478 DEPQEDEDQP
+478 ENEPQQEESRP
-488 EEEEEEPDEQ
+488 EEKAEEPEEQ
-498 PEEKKKRSEKAPLE
+498 PKKKKKRSEKAPLE
-512 YEKPEQRGRVYNSLK
+512 YEKPEQRGRIYNSLK
-527 NAASQFKTSVIGL
+527 NAATQLKTSVIGL
-540 CVLEG
+540 CVIEG
-545 VSLLLLLVP
+545 VALLLLLVP

-573 LAAANI
+573 LAAANL

-588 AFPNILSGV
+588 AFPCVLSGI
-597 KALANGRVTGGA
+597 KALAKGRVTGGA
-609 VGGLTFVLAFVQA
+609 ACGITFILALVQTV
-622 ILSFFNKSPEGASG
+622 LSFFNKSPEGASG
-636 MFYCAAAIFALLMT
+636 VFYCSAAVFALLMT
-650 AENSSR
+650 AENGSR
-656 GTARVMQNFL
+656 GSARVMQNFL

-690 VGRALKMGNPD
+690 VGRSLKMGNPD
-701 ILYSGRVE
+701 ILYSGKVK
-709 FPADFIKNSEA
+709 FPAEFIKNSEA
-720 NSPADSCIKR
+720 NSPADSCVKR

-744 ISGIITK
+744 ISGIITR
-751 DIFQAFGVLT
+751 DFFQAFGVLT

-785 KLNSDGGMIAGYDAA
+785 ELNSEGGMIAGYDAA
-800 LECSEAVAASVD
+800 VECSEAVAAAVD

-903 IEVPLKSEEDKVKR
+903 IEVPLKSDEDKVKR

-940 EDASLKDSINEM
+940 EDASLKESLNEM

-976 FGIAQKDVKMTLSH
+976 FGIAQKDIKMTFSH

-998 RDSVVNSAPAKVMHD
+998 RDSVVDSAPAKVMHD

-1042 VQAVV
+1042 MQAVV

-1066 TAVIVQTAIVAFSV
+1066 TAVTVQCATVLFSV
-1080 ILEKFKR
+1080 ILEKFKK

>member
-1 MENKPSDKQ
+1 
-10 SNMPLDKILYRVA
+10 MPLDKVLYQVA
-23 KIESDRGE
+23 KIEHDSGE
-31 PDKIWAITD
+31 PDKIWKITD
-40 IDDLIASTDTDSATL
+40 IDDLIASTGADSAAL
-55 YDDDDDELLMS
+55 DYDDDDELLMS

-78 TSSEREPIYADPNEP
+78 ISSEYETIYTDPKEP

-101 EAELAEP
+101 EPEEAEP
-108 ETPADEP
+108 ENPADEP
-115 EAPAE
+115 EASAEAE
-120 TESEEPAALAESDEA
+120 TEEPAEPAESDEA
-135 EQTAENEESIETE
+135 TQTVENKEPVSEVSFAKPEETE
-148 KLEEPASEASFAESE
+148 
-163 ETQSAGETYF
+163 SAGESYF
-173 TQSESEAAAEAP
+173 ESEAATESPA
-185 EEPEEAEAVQ
+185 EPEEAEAAQ
-195 GSADEAESEAE
+195 ESADEAETESKDVKV
-206 EAAAE
+206 E
-211 EVAADESE
+211 EVPADENE

-231 VKTDSEDEEAT
+231 VKADSEDDDIQES
-242 QETEPKNEADTD
+242 ETENEDNTD
-254 ESDESNGT
+254 ESDESNET
-262 DDPDNSD
+262 DEQNKDD

-281 EAEEPQ
+281 ED
-287 SEDEAEKKPTVE
+287 EDEAEKKPTVE

-306 SRYFGEPSEKP
+306 SRYFGEPSEEP

-342 SLSEPTKSK
+342 SLSEPTQNK

-365 SAKAPQS
+365 SAKEPQS

-464 EKKKKFVLLGGIGD
+464 EKKKKFVLLSGLGD
-478 DEPQEDEDQP
+478 DEPQEDENL
-488 EEEEEEPDEQ
+488 
-498 PEEKKKRSEKAPLE
+498 PEEKEDEPEEQHEKKKKHSEKAPLE

-545 VSLLLLLVP
+545 VSLLLLLIP

-609 VGGLTFVLAFVQA
+609 VGGLTFILALVQT

-656 GTARVMQNFL
+656 GAARVMQNFL

-785 KLNSDGGMIAGYDAA
+785 KLNSEGGMIAGYDAA

-940 EDASLKDSINEM
+940 EDSSLKDSINEM

-976 FGIAQKDVKMTLSH
+976 FGIAQKDIKMTLSH

-998 RDSVVNSAPAKVMHD
+998 RDSVVDSAPAKVMHD

-1066 TAVIVQTAIVAFSV
+1066 TAVIVQAAIVAFSV

>member
-1 MENKPSDKQ
+1 
-10 SNMPLDKILYRVA
+10 MPLDKVLYQVA
-23 KIESDRGE
+23 KIEHDSGE
-31 PDKIWAITD
+31 PDKIWKITD
-40 IDDLIASTDTDSATL
+40 IDDLIASTDADSTAL
-55 YDDDDDELLMS
+55 DYDDDDELLMS

-78 TSSEREPIYADPNEP
+78 ISSEYETTYTDPKEP

-101 EAELAEP
+101 EPEEAEP
-108 ETPADEP
+108 ENPADEA
-115 EAPAE
+115 EASAEAE
-120 TESEEPAALAESDEA
+120 TEEPAEPAESDEA
-135 EQTAENEESIETE
+135 EQTVENKEPVSEVSFAKPEETE
-148 KLEEPASEASFAESE
+148 
-163 ETQSAGETYF
+163 SAGESYF
-173 TQSESEAAAEAP
+173 ESEAATESPAEP
-185 EEPEEAEAVQ
+185 KEAEAAQ
-195 GSADEAESEAE
+195 ESADEIEPEAE
-206 EAAAE
+206 EVKAE
-211 EVAADESE
+211 NVPADESE
-219 DIYSDSKFELSV
+219 DIYSDSEFELSV
-231 VKTDSEDEEAT
+231 VKADGEDDDI
-242 QETEPKNEADTD
+242 QESEPKDEVDTD
-254 ESDESNGT
+254 ESNKTDES
-262 DDPDNSD
+262 DNSD

-281 EAEEPQ
+281 ED
-287 SEDEAEKKPTVE
+287 EDEAEKKPTVE

-306 SRYFGEPSEKP
+306 SRYFGEPTEEP

-342 SLSEPTKSK
+342 SLSEPTQNK

-464 EKKKKFVLLGGIGD
+464 EKKKKFVLLGGLGD
-478 DEPQEDEDQP
+478 DEPQEDENL
-488 EEEEEEPDEQ
+488 
-498 PEEKKKRSEKAPLE
+498 PEEKEDEPEEQHEKKKKHSEKAPLE

-545 VSLLLLLVP
+545 VSLLLLLIP

-609 VGGLTFVLAFVQA
+609 VGGLTFILALVQT

-761 GAFCLTSPCAIELA
+761 GAFCLTSPCA
-775 LMIPLYLENR
+775 
-785 KLNSDGGMIAGYDAA
+785 D
-800 LECSEAVAASVD
+800 D
-812 SADLFD
+812 SA
-818 RAACEMHGMKD
+818 
-829 FHTVRIDDVLLYA
+829 
-842 VAIVL
+842 
-847 KSGGP
+847 
-852 LTDVFNRIIGGST
+852 
-865 ELLPPVRDMI
+865 
-875 YEDRLGLSATIYNQ
+875 LS
-889 RVLLGNRN
+889 
-897 LLTHHN
+897 
-903 IEVPLKSEEDKVKR
+903 
-917 NGRKILYI
+917 
-925 AIDSQV
+925 
-931 AAMFVFNYA
+931 
-940 EDASLKDSINEM
+940 
-952 ADNGFSL
+952 
-959 VVRTDDP
+959 
-966 NVTDELIAAR
+966 
-976 FGIAQKDVKMTLSH
+976 
-990 GARIFSAY
+990 
-998 RDSVVNSAPAKVMHD
+998 
-1013 GSARSYFKSIAACG
+1013 
-1027 RLANFASRWAVFALI
+1027 
-1042 VQAVV
+1042 
-1047 AAGAIL
+1047 
-1053 CVALKAFAFVSPL
+1053 
-1066 TAVIVQTAIVAFSV
+1066 
-1080 ILEKFKR
+1080 

>member
-1 MENKPSDKQ
+1 
-10 SNMPLDKILYRVA
+10 MPLDKVLYQVA
-23 KIESDRGE
+23 KIEHDSGE
-31 PDKIWAITD
+31 PDKIWKITD
-40 IDDLIASTDTDSATL
+40 VDDLIASTDADSTAL
-55 YDDDDDELLMS
+55 DYDDDDELLMS

-78 TSSEREPIYADPNEP
+78 ISSEYETIYTDPKEP

-101 EAELAEP
+101 EPEEAEP
-108 ETPADEP
+108 ENPADEA
-115 EAPAE
+115 EASAEAE
-120 TESEEPAALAESDEA
+120 TEEPAEPAESDEA
-135 EQTAENEESIETE
+135 EQTVENKEPVSEVSFAKPEETE
-148 KLEEPASEASFAESE
+148 
-163 ETQSAGETYF
+163 SAGESYF
-173 TQSESEAAAEAP
+173 ESEAATESPAEP
-185 EEPEEAEAVQ
+185 KEAEAAQ
-195 GSADEAESEAE
+195 ESADEIEPEAE
-206 EAAAE
+206 EVKAE
-211 EVAADESE
+211 NVPADESE
-219 DIYSDSKFELSV
+219 DIYSDSEFELSV
-231 VKTDSEDEEAT
+231 VKADGEDDDI
-242 QETEPKNEADTD
+242 QESEPKDEVDTD
-254 ESDESNGT
+254 ESNKTDES
-262 DDPDNSD
+262 DNSD

-281 EAEEPQ
+281 ED
-287 SEDEAEKKPTVE
+287 EDEAEKKPTVE

-306 SRYFGEPSEKP
+306 SRYFGEPTEEP

-342 SLSEPTKSK
+342 SLSEPTQNK

-464 EKKKKFVLLGGIGD
+464 EKKKKFVLLGGLGD
-478 DEPQEDEDQP
+478 DEPQEDENLPGEKEDEP
-488 EEEEEEPDEQ
+488 EEQ
-498 PEEKKKRSEKAPLE
+498 PKKKKKHSEKAPLE

-540 CVLEG
+540 YVLEG
-545 VSLLLLLVP
+545 VSLLLLLIP

-609 VGGLTFVLAFVQA
+609 VGGLTFILALVQT

-785 KLNSDGGMIAGYDAA
+785 KLNSEGGMIAGYDAA

-976 FGIAQKDVKMTLSH
+976 FGIAQKDIKMTLSH

-998 RDSVVNSAPAKVMHD
+998 RDSVVDSAPAKVMHD

-1066 TAVIVQTAIVAFSV
+1066 TAVIVQAAIVAFSV

>member
-1 MENKPSDKQ
+1 
-10 SNMPLDKILYRVA
+10 MPLDKVLYQVA
-23 KIESDRGE
+23 KIEHDSGE
-31 PDKIWAITD
+31 PDKIWKITD
-40 IDDLIASTDTDSATL
+40 IDDLIASTDADSTAL
-55 YDDDDDELLMS
+55 DYDDDDELLMS

-78 TSSEREPIYADPNEP
+78 ISSEYETIYTDPKEP

-101 EAELAEP
+101 EPEEAEP
-108 ETPADEP
+108 ENPADEP
-115 EAPAE
+115 EASAEAE
-120 TESEEPAALAESDEA
+120 TEEPAEPAESDEA
-135 EQTAENEESIETE
+135 EQTVENKEPVSEVSFAKPEETE
-148 KLEEPASEASFAESE
+148 
-163 ETQSAGETYF
+163 SAGESYF
-173 TQSESEAAAEAP
+173 ESEAATESPA
-185 EEPEEAEAVQ
+185 EPEETEAVQ
-195 GSADEAESEAE
+195 ESADEIEPEAE
-206 EAAAE
+206 EVKAE
-211 EVAADESE
+211 EVPADESE
-219 DIYSDSKFELSV
+219 DIYSDSKIELSV
-231 VKTDSEDEEAT
+231 VKADGEDDDI
-242 QETEPKNEADTD
+242 QESEPKDEVDTD
-254 ESDESNGT
+254 ESNKTDES
-262 DDPDNSD
+262 DNSD

-281 EAEEPQ
+281 ED
-287 SEDEAEKKPTVE
+287 EDEAEKKPTVE

-306 SRYFGEPSEKP
+306 SRYFGEPTEEP

-342 SLSEPTKSK
+342 SLSEPTQNK

-372 AETIEKPGV
+372 TETIEKPGV

-405 FVGSGDDK
+405 FVGSGDNK

-464 EKKKKFVLLGGIGD
+464 EKKKKFVLLGGLGD
-478 DEPQEDEDQP
+478 DEPQEDENL
-488 EEEEEEPDEQ
+488 
-498 PEEKKKRSEKAPLE
+498 PEEKEDEPEEQPKEKRKHSEKAPLE

-545 VSLLLLLVP
+545 VSLLLLLIP

-609 VGGLTFVLAFVQA
+609 VGGLIFILALVQT

-785 KLNSDGGMIAGYDAA
+785 KLNSEGGMIAGYDAA

-976 FGIAQKDVKMTLSH
+976 FGIAQKDIKMTLSH

-998 RDSVVNSAPAKVMHD
+998 RDSVVDSAPAKVMHD

-1066 TAVIVQTAIVAFSV
+1066 TAVIVQAAIVAFSV

>member
-1 MENKPSDKQ
+1 MENKPSDKR
-10 SNMPLDKILYRVA
+10 SNMPLDKVLYQVA
-23 KIESDRGE
+23 KIEHDSGE
-31 PDKIWAITD
+31 PDKIWKITD
-40 IDDLIASTDTDSATL
+40 IDDLIASTDADSTAL
-55 YDDDDDELLMS
+55 DYDDDDELLMS

-78 TSSEREPIYADPNEP
+78 ISSEYETIYADPKEP

-101 EAELAEP
+101 EPEEAEP
-108 ETPADEP
+108 ENPADEP
-115 EAPAE
+115 EASAEAE
-120 TESEEPAALAESDEA
+120 TEEPAEPAESDEA
-135 EQTAENEESIETE
+135 EQTVENKEPVSEVSFAKPEETE
-148 KLEEPASEASFAESE
+148 
-163 ETQSAGETYF
+163 SAGESYF
-173 TQSESEAAAEAP
+173 ESEAATKSPA
-185 EEPEEAEAVQ
+185 EPEETEAAQ
-195 GSADEAESEAE
+195 ESADEIDPEAE
-206 EAAAE
+206 EVKAE
-211 EVAADESE
+211 KVPADESE
-219 DIYSDSKFELSV
+219 DIYSDSKIELSV
-231 VKTDSEDEEAT
+231 VKADSEDDDI
-242 QETEPKNEADTD
+242 QESEPKDEVDTD
-254 ESDESNGT
+254 ESNKTDES
-262 DDPDNSD
+262 DNSD

-281 EAEEPQ
+281 GD
-287 SEDEAEKKPTVE
+287 EDEAEKKPTVE

-306 SRYFGEPSEKP
+306 SRYFGEPTEEP

-342 SLSEPTKSK
+342 SLSEPTQNK

-464 EKKKKFVLLGGIGD
+464 EKKKKFVLLGGLGD
-478 DEPQEDEDQP
+478 DEPQEDENL
-488 EEEEEEPDEQ
+488 
-498 PEEKKKRSEKAPLE
+498 PEEKEDEPEEQSEKKRKHSEKAPLE

-545 VSLLLLLVP
+545 VSLLLLLIP

-609 VGGLTFVLAFVQA
+609 VGGLTFILALVQT

-720 NSPADSCIKR
+720 SSPADSCIKR

-785 KLNSDGGMIAGYDAA
+785 KLNSEGGMIAGYDAA

-976 FGIAQKDVKMTLSH
+976 FGIAQKDIKMTLSH

-998 RDSVVNSAPAKVMHD
+998 RDSVVDSAPAKVMHD

-1066 TAVIVQTAIVAFSV
+1066 TAVIVQAAIVAFSV

>member
-1 MENKPSDKQ
+1 MENKPSDKR
-10 SNMPLDKILYRVA
+10 SNMPLDKVLYQVA
-23 KIESDRGE
+23 KIEHDSGE
-31 PDKIWAITD
+31 PDKIWKITD
-40 IDDLIASTDTDSATL
+40 IDDLIASTDADSTAL
-55 YDDDDDELLMS
+55 DYDDDDELLMS

-78 TSSEREPIYADPNEP
+78 ISSEYETIYTDPKEP

-101 EAELAEP
+101 ESEEAEP
-108 ETPADEP
+108 ENPADEP
-115 EAPAE
+115 EASAEAEAEEPAEPAESDVAEQTVENKEPVSEVPFAKPEE
-120 TESEEPAALAESDEA
+120 TES
-135 EQTAENEESIETE
+135 
-148 KLEEPASEASFAESE
+148 
-163 ETQSAGETYF
+163 AGESYF
-173 TQSESEAAAEAP
+173 ESEAATESPA
-185 EEPEEAEAVQ
+185 EPEETEAVQ
-195 GSADEAESEAE
+195 ESADEIEPEAE
-206 EAAAE
+206 EVKAE
-211 EVAADESE
+211 EVPADESE
-219 DIYSDSKFELSV
+219 DIYSDSKIELSV
-231 VKTDSEDEEAT
+231 VKADGEDDDI
-242 QETEPKNEADTD
+242 QESEPKDEVDTD
-254 ESDESNGT
+254 ESNKTDES
-262 DDPDNSD
+262 DNSD

-281 EAEEPQ
+281 ED
-287 SEDEAEKKPTVE
+287 EDEAEKKPTVE

-306 SRYFGEPSEKP
+306 SRYFGEPTEEP

-342 SLSEPTKSK
+342 SLSEPTQNK

-372 AETIEKPGV
+372 TETIEKPGV

-405 FVGSGDDK
+405 FVGSGDNK

-464 EKKKKFVLLGGIGD
+464 EKKKKFVLLGGLGD
-478 DEPQEDEDQP
+478 DEPQEDENLP
-488 EEEEEEPDEQ
+488 EEKEDEPEEQ
-498 PEEKKKRSEKAPLE
+498 PEKKRKHSEKAPLE

-545 VSLLLLLVP
+545 VSLLLLLIP

-609 VGGLTFVLAFVQA
+609 VGGLTFILALVQT

-785 KLNSDGGMIAGYDAA
+785 KLNSEGGMIASYDAA

-976 FGIAQKDVKMTLSH
+976 FGIAQKDIKMTLSH

-998 RDSVVNSAPAKVMHD
+998 RDSVVDSAPAKVMHD

-1066 TAVIVQTAIVAFSV
+1066 TAVIVQAAIVAFSV
-1080 ILEKFKR
+1080 ILEKIKR

>member
-1 MENKPSDKQ
+1 MENRSSDKR
-10 SNMPLDKILYRVA
+10 SKISLDRVLREVA
-23 KIESDRGE
+23 ELENSRGE
-31 PDKIWAITD
+31 PDRIWSLSD
-40 IDDLIASTDTDSATL
+40 IDDLLASTDTDSSSPADE
-55 YDDDDDELLMS
+55 DDTELLTS
-66 IAYYKNRYSDDD
+66 IQYYEGRYSDDD
-78 TSSEREPIYADPNEP
+78 TPSESEPIYTQQEA
-93 ESEPDEEP
+93 EEP
-101 EAELAEP
+101 EAEIAAEPDAEVLSVEAEAAAEP
-108 ETPADEP
+108 EVEKSV
-115 EAPAE
+115 
-120 TESEEPAALAESDEA
+120 ESNEA
-135 EQTAENEESIETE
+135 EQTDKESDEVEEAEESASEISSSELNTPEEPVGETSSEEPVNEET
-148 KLEEPASEASFAESE
+148 
-163 ETQSAGETYF
+163 
-173 TQSESEAAAEAP
+173 AEAP
-185 EEPEEAEAVQ
+185 AEPEEAEAAQ
-195 GSADEAESEAE
+195 ESADEIESEAE
-206 EAAAE
+206 EVKAE
-211 EVAADESE
+211 KVPADESE
-219 DIYSDSKFELSV
+219 DIYSDSKIELSV
-231 VKTDSEDEEAT
+231 VKADGEDDDI
-242 QETEPKNEADTD
+242 QESEPKDEVDTD
-254 ESDESNGT
+254 ESNKTDES
-262 DDPDNSD
+262 DNSD

-281 EAEEPQ
+281 EG
-287 SEDEAEKKPTVE
+287 EDEAEKKPTVE

-306 SRYFGEPSEKP
+306 SRYFGEPTEEP

-342 SLSEPTKSK
+342 PLSEPTQNK

-453 ELRSEL
+453 ELRNEL

-464 EKKKKFVLLGGIGD
+464 EKKKKFVLLSGLGD
-478 DEPQEDEDQP
+478 DEPQEDENL
-488 EEEEEEPDEQ
+488 
-498 PEEKKKRSEKAPLE
+498 PEEKEDEPEKQPEKKKKHSEKAPLE

-545 VSLLLLLVP
+545 VSLLLLLIP

-609 VGGLTFVLAFVQA
+609 VGGLTFILALVQT
-622 ILSFFNKSPEGASG
+622 ILSLFNKSPEGASG

-650 AENSSR
+650 AEKSSR

-785 KLNSDGGMIAGYDAA
+785 KLNAEGGMIAGYDAA

-966 NVTDELIAAR
+966 NVTDELIAAH

-998 RDSVVNSAPAKVMHD
+998 RDSVVDSAPAKVMHD

-1066 TAVIVQTAIVAFSV
+1066 TAVVVQAAIVAFSV
-1080 ILEKFKR
+1080 ILEKFKK

>member
-1 MENKPSDKQ
+1 MENRSSDKR
-10 SNMPLDKILYRVA
+10 SKISLDRVLREVA
-23 KIESDRGE
+23 ELENSRGE
-31 PDKIWAITD
+31 PDRIWSLSD
-40 IDDLIASTDTDSATL
+40 IDDLLASTDTDSSSPADE
-55 YDDDDDELLMS
+55 DDTELLTS
-66 IAYYKNRYSDDD
+66 IQYYEDRYSDDD
-78 TSSEREPIYADPNEP
+78 TPSESEPIYTQQGAEEPADRTAEP
-93 ESEPDEEP
+93 VKEP
-101 EAELAEP
+101 EAEIVDEAEAEP
-108 ETPADEP
+108 EIPSAEAEIAAEPEIEESAESDDAEQADEESVEGEEP
-115 EAPAE
+115 VSEESFSELEE
-120 TESEEPAALAESDEA
+120 TESVGESYFTESAAEVPTEPEKAEAAQEIANEA
-135 EQTAENEESIETE
+135 EPEIE
-148 KLEEPASEASFAESE
+148 
-163 ETQSAGETYF
+163 
-173 TQSESEAAAEAP
+173 EAP
-185 EEPEEAEAVQ
+185 VEEA
-195 GSADEAESEAE
+195 
-206 EAAAE
+206 
-211 EVAADESE
+211 AADESE
-219 DIYSDSKFELSV
+219 DIYSDSKLELSV
-231 VKTDSEDEEAT
+231 VKADGEDDDVYESD
-242 QETEPKNEADTD
+242 NEVDTD
-254 ESDESNGT
+254 ESDESDET
-262 DDPDNSD
+262 DESDKDD
-269 NILTLHGEEEES
+269 NILTLHGEEEE
-281 EAEEPQ
+281 PKD
-287 SEDEAEKKPTVE
+287 EDEAEKKPTVE

-306 SRYFGEPSEKP
+306 SRYFGEPTEEP

-342 SLSEPTKSK
+342 SLSEPAQSK
-351 PDDEYKTKLMTAIG
+351 PDDEYKTKLMAAIG

-453 ELRSEL
+453 ELRNEL

-464 EKKKKFVLLGGIGD
+464 EKKKKFVLLSGLGD
-478 DEPQEDEDQP
+478 DEPQEDENL
-488 EEEEEEPDEQ
+488 
-498 PEEKKKRSEKAPLE
+498 PEEKEDEPEKQPEKKKKHSEKAPLE

-609 VGGLTFVLAFVQA
+609 VGGLTFILALVQT

-680 AIESEKDAFE
+680 TIESEKDAFE

-785 KLNSDGGMIAGYDAA
+785 KLNAEGGMIAGYDAA

-998 RDSVVNSAPAKVMHD
+998 RDSVVDSAPAKVMHD

-1066 TAVIVQTAIVAFSV
+1066 TAVVVQAAIVAFSV
-1080 ILEKFKR
+1080 ILEKFKK

>member
-1 MENKPSDKQ
+1 
-10 SNMPLDKILYRVA
+10 MPLDKVLYQVA
-23 KIESDRGE
+23 KIEHDSGE
-31 PDKIWAITD
+31 PDKIWKITD
-40 IDDLIASTDTDSATL
+40 IDDLIASTDADSTAL
-55 YDDDDDELLMS
+55 DYDDDDELLMS

-78 TSSEREPIYADPNEP
+78 ISSEYETIYTDPKEP
-93 ESEPDEEP
+93 ESEPDEKPEP
-101 EAELAEP
+101 EEAEP
-108 ETPADEP
+108 ENPVDEP
-115 EAPAE
+115 EASAE
-120 TESEEPAALAESDEA
+120 AEIEEPAEPAESDEA
-135 EQTAENEESIETE
+135 EQTVEN
-148 KLEEPASEASFAESE
+148 KEPVSEVSFAKPE
-163 ETQSAGETYF
+163 ETASAGESYF
-173 TQSESEAAAEAP
+173 TEPESEAATESPA
-185 EEPEEAEAVQ
+185 EPEEAEAAQ
-195 GSADEAESEAE
+195 ESADEIEPEAE
-206 EAAAE
+206 KVKAE
-211 EVAADESE
+211 KVPADESE
-219 DIYSDSKFELSV
+219 DIYSDSKIELSV
-231 VKTDSEDEEAT
+231 VKADGEDDDI
-242 QETEPKNEADTD
+242 QESEPKDEVDTD
-254 ESDESNGT
+254 ESNKTDES
-262 DDPDNSD
+262 DNSD

-281 EAEEPQ
+281 ED
-287 SEDEAEKKPTVE
+287 EDEAEKKPTVE

-306 SRYFGEPSEKP
+306 SRYFGEPTEEP

-342 SLSEPTKSK
+342 SLSEPTQNK

-464 EKKKKFVLLGGIGD
+464 EKKKKFVLLGGLGD
-478 DEPQEDEDQP
+478 DEPQEDENL
-488 EEEEEEPDEQ
+488 
-498 PEEKKKRSEKAPLE
+498 PEEKEDEPEEQHEKKKKHSEKAPLE

-545 VSLLLLLVP
+545 VSLLLLLIP

-588 AFPNILSGV
+588 AFPNILSGI

-609 VGGLTFVLAFVQA
+609 VGGLTFILALVQT

-785 KLNSDGGMIAGYDAA
+785 KLNSEGGMIAGYDAA

-976 FGIAQKDVKMTLSH
+976 FGIAQKDIKMTLSH

-998 RDSVVNSAPAKVMHD
+998 RDSVVDSAPAKVMHD

>member
-1 MENKPSDKQ
+1 MENKPSDKR
-10 SNMPLDKILYRVA
+10 SNMPLDKVLYQVA
-23 KIESDRGE
+23 KIEHDSGE
-31 PDKIWAITD
+31 PDKIWKITD
-40 IDDLIASTDTDSATL
+40 IDDLIASTGADSTAL
-55 YDDDDDELLMS
+55 DYDDDDELLMS

-78 TSSEREPIYADPNEP
+78 ISSEYETIYTDPKEP

-101 EAELAEP
+101 EPEEAEP
-108 ETPADEP
+108 ENPADEP
-115 EAPAE
+115 EASAEAE
-120 TESEEPAALAESDEA
+120 TEEPAEPAESDEA
-135 EQTAENEESIETE
+135 AQTVENKEPVSEVSFAKPEETE
-148 KLEEPASEASFAESE
+148 
-163 ETQSAGETYF
+163 SAGESYF
-173 TQSESEAAAEAP
+173 TEPESEAATEALA
-185 EEPEEAEAVQ
+185 EPEEAEAAQ
-195 GSADEAESEAE
+195 ESADEAETESKDVK
-206 EAAAE
+206 AE
-211 EVAADESE
+211 EVPADENE
-219 DIYSDSKFELSV
+219 DIYSDSKIELSV
-231 VKTDSEDEEAT
+231 VKADGEDDDI
-242 QETEPKNEADTD
+242 QESEPKDEDDTD
-254 ESDESNGT
+254 ESNESDES
-262 DDPDNSD
+262 DNSD
-269 NILTLHGEEEES
+269 NILTLRGEEEES
-281 EAEEPQ
+281 ED
-287 SEDEAEKKPTVE
+287 EDEAEKKPTVE

-306 SRYFGEPSEKP
+306 SRYFGEPTEEP

-342 SLSEPTKSK
+342 SLSEPTQNK

-365 SAKAPQS
+365 SAKEPQS
-372 AETIEKPGV
+372 TETIEKPGV

-464 EKKKKFVLLGGIGD
+464 EKKKKFVLLSGLGD
-478 DEPQEDEDQP
+478 EEPQEDENLP
-488 EEEEEEPDEQ
+488 EEKEDEPEEQ
-498 PEEKKKRSEKAPLE
+498 PEKKKKHSEKAPLE

-609 VGGLTFVLAFVQA
+609 VGGLTFILALVQT

-636 MFYCAAAIFALLMT
+636 MFYCAAAIFAMLMT

-775 LMIPLYLENR
+775 LMISLYLENR
-785 KLNSDGGMIAGYDAA
+785 KLNSEGGMIAGYDAA

-976 FGIAQKDVKMTLSH
+976 FGIAQKDIKMTLSH

-998 RDSVVNSAPAKVMHD
+998 RDSVVDSAPAKVMHD

-1066 TAVIVQTAIVAFSV
+1066 TAVIVQAAIVAFSV
-1080 ILEKFKR
+1080 ILEKFKK

>member
-1 MENKPSDKQ
+1 
-10 SNMPLDKILYRVA
+10 MPLDKVLYQVA
-23 KIESDRGE
+23 KIEHDSGE
-31 PDKIWAITD
+31 PDKIWKITD
-40 IDDLIASTDTDSATL
+40 IDDLIASTDADSAAL
-55 YDDDDDELLMS
+55 DYDDDDELLMS

-78 TSSEREPIYADPNEP
+78 ISSEYETIYTDPKEP

-101 EAELAEP
+101 KPEEAEP
-108 ETPADEP
+108 ENPADEP
-115 EAPAE
+115 EASAEAE
-120 TESEEPAALAESDEA
+120 TEEPAEPAESDEA
-135 EQTAENEESIETE
+135 EQTVENKEPVSEVSFAKPEETE
-148 KLEEPASEASFAESE
+148 
-163 ETQSAGETYF
+163 SAGESYF
-173 TQSESEAAAEAP
+173 TEPESEAATEAP
-185 EEPEEAEAVQ
+185 AEPEETEAAQESV
-195 GSADEAESEAE
+195 DEIEPEAEKVK
-206 EAAAE
+206 AE
-211 EVAADESE
+211 EVPADESE
-219 DIYSDSKFELSV
+219 DIYSDSKIELSV
-231 VKTDSEDEEAT
+231 VKTDGEDDDI
-242 QETEPKNEADTD
+242 QESEPKDEVDTD
-254 ESDESNGT
+254 ESNKTDES
-262 DDPDNSD
+262 DNSD

-281 EAEEPQ
+281 ED
-287 SEDEAEKKPTVE
+287 EDEAEKKPTVE

-306 SRYFGEPSEKP
+306 SRYFGEPTEEP
-317 EEDSERESRAIPG
+317 EEDSERESRAIHG

-342 SLSEPTKSK
+342 SLSEPTQNK

-464 EKKKKFVLLGGIGD
+464 EKKKKFVLLGGLGD
-478 DEPQEDEDQP
+478 DEPQEDENLP
-488 EEEEEEPDEQ
+488 EEKEYEPEEQ
-498 PEEKKKRSEKAPLE
+498 PEKKRKHSEKAPLE

-545 VSLLLLLVP
+545 VSLLLLLIP

-609 VGGLTFVLAFVQA
+609 VGGLTFILALVQT

-785 KLNSDGGMIAGYDAA
+785 KLNSEGGMIAGYDAA

-875 YEDRLGLSATIYNQ
+875 YEDSLGLSATIYNQ

-976 FGIAQKDVKMTLSH
+976 FGIAQKDIKMTLSH

-998 RDSVVNSAPAKVMHD
+998 RDSVVDSAPAKVMHD

-1066 TAVIVQTAIVAFSV
+1066 TAVVVQAAIVAFSV
-1080 ILEKFKR
+1080 ILEKFKK

>member
-1 MENKPSDKQ
+1 MENKPSDKR
-10 SNMPLDKILYRVA
+10 SNMPLDKVLYQVA
-23 KIESDRGE
+23 KIEHDSGE
-31 PDKIWAITD
+31 PDKIWKITD
-40 IDDLIASTDTDSATL
+40 IDDLIASTDADSTAL
-55 YDDDDDELLMS
+55 DYDDDDELLMS

-78 TSSEREPIYADPNEP
+78 ISSEYETIYTDPKEP

-101 EAELAEP
+101 EPEEAEP
-108 ETPADEP
+108 EIPADEP
-115 EAPAE
+115 EASAEAE
-120 TESEEPAALAESDEA
+120 TEEPAEPAESDEA
-135 EQTAENEESIETE
+135 EQTVENKEPVSEVSFANPEETE
-148 KLEEPASEASFAESE
+148 
-163 ETQSAGETYF
+163 SAGESYF
-173 TQSESEAAAEAP
+173 ESEAATESPA
-185 EEPEEAEAVQ
+185 EPEETEAVQ
-195 GSADEAESEAE
+195 ESADEIEPEAE
-206 EAAAE
+206 EVKAE
-211 EVAADESE
+211 EVPADESE
-219 DIYSDSKFELSV
+219 DIYSDSEFELSV
-231 VKTDSEDEEAT
+231 VKTDGEDDDI
-242 QETEPKNEADTD
+242 QESEPKDEVDTD
-254 ESDESNGT
+254 ESNKTDES
-262 DDPDNSD
+262 DNSD

-281 EAEEPQ
+281 GD
-287 SEDEAEKKPTVE
+287 EDEAEKKPTVE

-306 SRYFGEPSEKP
+306 SRYFGEPTEEP

-342 SLSEPTKSK
+342 SLSEPTQNK

-464 EKKKKFVLLGGIGD
+464 EKKKKFVLLGGLGD
-478 DEPQEDEDQP
+478 DEPQEDENL
-488 EEEEEEPDEQ
+488 
-498 PEEKKKRSEKAPLE
+498 PEEKEYELEEQHEKKRKHSEKAPLE

-545 VSLLLLLVP
+545 VSLLLLLIP

-609 VGGLTFVLAFVQA
+609 VGGLTFILALVQT

-785 KLNSDGGMIAGYDAA
+785 KLNSEGGMIAGYDAA

-917 NGRKILYI
+917 NGRNILYI

-976 FGIAQKDVKMTLSH
+976 FGIAQKDIKMTLSH

-998 RDSVVNSAPAKVMHD
+998 RDSVVDSAPAKVMHD

>member
-1 MENKPSDKQ
+1 
-10 SNMPLDKILYRVA
+10 MPLDKVLYQVA
-23 KIESDRGE
+23 KIEHDSGE
-31 PDKIWAITD
+31 PDKIWEITD
-40 IDDLIASTDTDSATL
+40 IDDLIASTDADSTAL
-55 YDDDDDELLMS
+55 DYDDDDELLMS

-78 TSSEREPIYADPNEP
+78 ISSEYETIYTDPKEP

-101 EAELAEP
+101 EPEEAEP
-108 ETPADEP
+108 ENPADEP
-115 EAPAE
+115 EASAEAE
-120 TESEEPAALAESDEA
+120 TEEPAEPVESDEA
-135 EQTAENEESIETE
+135 EQTVENKEPVSEVSFAKPEETE
-148 KLEEPASEASFAESE
+148 
-163 ETQSAGETYF
+163 SAGESYF
-173 TQSESEAAAEAP
+173 ESEAVTESPA
-185 EEPEEAEAVQ
+185 EPEEAEAAQ
-195 GSADEAESEAE
+195 ESADEIEPEAE
-206 EAAAE
+206 EVKAE
-211 EVAADESE
+211 KVPADESE
-219 DIYSDSKFELSV
+219 DIYSDSEFELSV
-231 VKTDSEDEEAT
+231 VKADGEDDDI
-242 QETEPKNEADTD
+242 QESEPKDEVDTD
-254 ESDESNGT
+254 ESNKTDES
-262 DDPDNSD
+262 DNSD

-281 EAEEPQ
+281 ED
-287 SEDEAEKKPTVE
+287 EDEAEKKPTVE

-306 SRYFGEPSEKP
+306 SRYFGEPTEEP

-342 SLSEPTKSK
+342 SLSEPTQNK

-405 FVGSGDDK
+405 FVGSEDDK

-464 EKKKKFVLLGGIGD
+464 EKKKKFVLLGGLGD
-478 DEPQEDEDQP
+478 DEPQEDENL
-488 EEEEEEPDEQ
+488 
-498 PEEKKKRSEKAPLE
+498 PEEKEDEPEEQPKKKRKHSEKAPLE

-545 VSLLLLLVP
+545 VSLLLLLIP

-609 VGGLTFVLAFVQA
+609 VGGLTFILALVQT

-785 KLNSDGGMIAGYDAA
+785 KLNSEGGMIAGYDAA

-829 FHTVRIDDVLLYA
+829 FHTVRIDDVLLFA

-976 FGIAQKDVKMTLSH
+976 FGIAQKDIKMTLSH

-998 RDSVVNSAPAKVMHD
+998 RDSVVDSAPAKVMHD

-1066 TAVIVQTAIVAFSV
+1066 TAVIVQAAIVAFSV